1 MKFLKF
7 TLKIALF
14 CAFTFVLFLILDA
27 LYPLNLDML
36 NKQKSR
42 ILYDRN
48 GEILNMQISDDQI
61 WRFYASA
68 DEIPP
73 RLKQSAIYFEDRYFY
88 YHFGVNPASILRAA
102 TYNFTQNF
110 TKKSEGNVERVGAST
125 ITMQVA
131 RMMRPKQRSY
141 KNKIIEIFNAFQLE
155 WHFSKDEILG
165 MYFNLAPYGGN
176 IEGVKTA
183 AYFYFKKDL
192 RELSNAQIALL
203 SVIPKNPNKNR
214 LDRRSNINALKNRL
228 ISQLR
233 EGGVISQ
240 SEYERALA
248 EPFSP
253 RRYAAPN
260 YAPHY
265 ALLAFNNFANAR
277 NLRGFAHANS
287 AQDAALCSSDA
298 LSTGCEGGA
307 DLNLSSPAASSKS
320 RLQADLTLNKGS
332 GGTAKLNVPQH
343 EKDGA
348 RAGLNFTEPAELNSC
363 SQALNSN
370 SQADQSQS
378 DAADLSARLRAR
390 SGGEQ
395 ARINAKVSG
404 DLNFNSQASIS
415 FCSKTSL
422 DLAGLNSRSKVEP
435 GSSLQT
441 GSNFAPKS
449 HFENFKILDLGA
461 QAGQAS
467 SSVAPKERAAQDE
480 DARGEEQG
488 VSNKNLQNKPRKEQD
503 AQSVYP
509 SARLGAAS
517 PPSNLSADANLD
529 KKWGVASASHAPQNP
544 QTKASSSERPSVNFS
559 AQTNSSSSAKMQTD
573 SAASAELQ
581 ANSDPNAKVP
591 QNFALAAQAQIN
603 SNPKAKTQEN
613 FKNFKALAQ
622 SKEQTAR
629 AQELARLSE
638 GKIYS
643 NLDLKTQIALENF
656 LKDEILELRSK
667 GVRNGA
673 AVLIDNESMS
683 VIAYVGSHDFSG
695 REGQNDGVRSQK
707 NVGSTLKPFIYAKA
721 LEHGLITPS
730 KKLIDAPIIFAG
742 YVPRNY
748 NQGFMGA
755 VSATDALSLS
765 LNIPAVKLNLMLEGD
780 GLYEMLSNVHLA
792 EFSKDYYGAG
802 IALGSISMSLMD
814 LARLYSAFANGG
826 KLRKLEIAGAKTG
839 DEMQILTPQSVY
851 IVTQM
856 LRNAPRSYLGSVW
869 QNTLNAPPLMFK
881 TGTTADARDLYTVAL
896 TPKFTLGVWLGNFD
910 GSKTKDIS
918 GGVSAAKVA
927 FNMFAFL
934 DKSAMLGETEFAR
947 PHGVSLQSVCADAYR
962 EESCAQ
968 SANDL
973 TIEGVELNEECEI
986 YGTNE
991 LFYLLKHGLI
1001 DPQKARTGR
1010 CATKFAAVKPT
1021 LNDINAKTYETGS
1034 GGTLRLKVQCT
1045 AVFGRNV
1052 YLKISG
1058 GNEEFIALSLL
1069 TSKSASPGRAAERG
1083 FKISNLAALNS
1094 FVLNFAPQNFDVGI
1108 ERNGTSARHLALQ
1121 NFNPSGEQIGASKT
1135 NIARFYFQN
1144 FSAGGGR
1151 FAANKTG
1158 VLDLINFDACGRRI
1172 EASKTDALGSCFQN
1186 FDAAGG
1192 LRMRASGAQIG
1203 KGSAGPLRYAM
1214 QILNP
1219 SGSRMRSYGMGA
1231 ARFCSQNF
1239 NGRGVAADAVNF
1251 TLGAANYILD
1261 AKNFAPCGANFT
1273 PPPSGVVRTKNGA
1286 VRINTNDTARTAAT
1300 LAQIGQIENT
1310 SRIMD
1315 DAAQTKTDAAR
1326 TESDAAPIK
1335 AGALQTESTAAQIQT
1350 DTSKSEG
1357 GTVQV
1362 RTGEYFV
1369 RANDEPFALSLGAGE
1384 YEIGCL
1390 DENANF
1396 IKANFVVNQRK

>member
-14 CAFTFVLFLILDA
+14 CAFAFTLFLILDA

-61 WRFYASA
+61 WRFYAAA

-228 ISQLR
+228 ISRLR

-260 YAPHY
+260 YASHY
-265 ALLAFNNFANAR
+265 ALLAFSNYKMQNFTAKDYVNFTQNFDSNGAP
-277 NLRGFAHANS
+277 GGVAGQAGSS
-287 AQDAALCSSDA
+287 AYRTAAAAESNFSDAAGAETNFTAAARGRPNLSSAANTQAGVDLKEINPKEADFKTDA
-298 LSTGCEGGA
+298 PES
-307 DLNLSSPAASSKS
+307 LNLSERTSLNLNEHEGVESQAGAKPNESKS
-320 RLQADLTLNKGS
+320 VK
-332 GGTAKLNVPQH
+332 
-343 EKDGA
+343 
-348 RAGLNFTEPAELNSC
+348 
-363 SQALNSN
+363 
-370 SQADQSQS
+370 
-378 DAADLSARLRAR
+378 
-390 SGGEQ
+390 
-395 ARINAKVSG
+395 
-404 DLNFNSQASIS
+404 
-415 FCSKTSL
+415 
-422 DLAGLNSRSKVEP
+422 
-435 GSSLQT
+435 
-441 GSNFAPKS
+441 
-449 HFENFKILDLGA
+449 
-461 QAGQAS
+461 
-467 SSVAPKERAAQDE
+467 PKERE
-480 DARGEEQG
+480 G
-488 VSNKNLQNKPRKEQD
+488 
-503 AQSVYP
+503 
-509 SARLGAAS
+509 
-517 PPSNLSADANLD
+517 ANLD
-529 KKWGVASASHAPQNP
+529 KRRDFIDAAHPSQNTQNLNLNEQRGAERLPQNFSADTNSNKSQTEYSLQNPNADINLNKRQNAIGAAHPHQDP
-544 QTKASSSERPSVNFS
+544 QNQQNLNLNSRQDTAHSPQNFQADANSGERSHVNSS
-559 AQTNSSSSAKMQTD
+559 AQTNSISDVSMQTDFASSNANAQTDSTSDAKMQTA
-573 SAASAELQ
+573 SAASAESQ
-581 ANSDPNAKVP
+581 ANSAPNAKVP

-603 SNPKAKTQEN
+603 SYPNAKTQEN
-613 FKNFKALAQ
+613 FRNFKGGAQ
-622 SKEQTAR
+622 PQEQTAL

-643 NLDLKTQIALENF
+643 SLDLKTQIALEGF
-656 LKDEILELRSK
+656 LKSEILSLRDK

-683 VIAYVGSHDFSG
+683 VIAYVGSHDFSAN
-695 REGQNDGVRSQK
+695 EGQNDGVRSQK

-730 KKLIDAPIIFAG
+730 KKLIDAPITFAG

-748 NQGFMGA
+748 NQGFLGA
-755 VSATDALSLS
+755 ISATDALSLS
-765 LNIPAVKLNLMLEGD
+765 LNIPAVKLNLMLGDD

-802 IALGSISMSLMD
+802 IALGSISMSLID

-826 KLRKLEIAGAKTG
+826 KLQKLEIAGAKIG
-839 DEMQILTPQSVY
+839 DDAKILTPQSAY

-881 TGTTADARDLYTVAL
+881 TGTSADARDLYTVAL

-910 GSKTKDIS
+910 GSKTRDLS

-934 DKSAMLGETEFAR
+934 DKSGMLGEAEFAR
-947 PHGVSLQSVCADAYR
+947 PAGVSLRRVCTDAYR
-962 EESCAQ
+962 EKECAQ
-968 SANDL
+968 SAEDL
-973 TIEGVELNEECEI
+973 TIDGVEPNEECEI
-986 YGTNE
+986 YGTSE
-991 LFYLLKHGLI
+991 LFYLLKHGLV
-1001 DPQKARTGR
+1001 DPQKVRAGR
-1010 CATKFAAVKPT
+1010 CAAKFAAVKPV
-1021 LNDINAKTYETGS
+1021 LNDINAKTYETGED
-1034 GGTLRLKVQCT
+1034 GFLRLKVQCT
-1045 AVFGRNV
+1045 AVFGERV
-1052 YLKISG
+1052 YIRLSG
-1058 GNEEFIALSLL
+1058 GSREFIALNSIAFAGENSTYLDFEHSSTAQQDNL
-1069 TSKSASPGRAAERG
+1069 KQNFAEQNSAVQNSMLQNSASQNLKSQNLTKQNSVEWNFIAENPATQ
-1083 FKISNLAALNS
+1083 NLASQNS
-1094 FVLNFAPQNFDVGI
+1094 TEQNSTEQNSEVQNF
-1108 ERNGTSARHLALQ
+1108 T
-1121 NFNPSGEQIGASKT
+1121 
-1135 NIARFYFQN
+1135 
-1144 FSAGGGR
+1144 
-1151 FAANKTG
+1151 
-1158 VLDLINFDACGRRI
+1158 
-1172 EASKTDALGSCFQN
+1172 
-1186 FDAAGG
+1186 
-1192 LRMRASGAQIG
+1192 
-1203 KGSAGPLRYAM
+1203 
-1214 QILNP
+1214 
-1219 SGSRMRSYGMGA
+1219 
-1231 ARFCSQNF
+1231 
-1239 NGRGVAADAVNF
+1239 
-1251 TLGAANYILD
+1251 
-1261 AKNFAPCGANFT
+1261 AKNFADQNSSRQNFT
-1273 PPPSGVVRTKNGA
+1273 ALDFTTQS
-1286 VRINTNDTARTAAT
+1286 
-1300 LAQIGQIENT
+1300 LAPAN
-1310 SRIMD
+1310 
-1315 DAAQTKTDAAR
+1315 
-1326 TESDAAPIK
+1326 
-1335 AGALQTESTAAQIQT
+1335 
-1350 DTSKSEG
+1350 SK
-1357 GTVQV
+1357 VK
-1362 RTGEYFV
+1362 TGEYFA
-1369 RANDEPFALSLGAGE
+1369 RTNGEAFTLSLGAGDFE
-1384 YEIGCL
+1384 LGCL

-1396 IKANFVVNQRK
+1396 AKANFRVNERK

>member
-14 CAFTFVLFLILDA
+14 CAFAFALFLILDA

-176 IEGVKTA
+176 IEGIKTA

-233 EGGVISQ
+233 DGGVISQ

-265 ALLAFNNFANAR
+265 ALLAFNNYKMQNF
-277 NLRGFAHANS
+277 
-287 AQDAALCSSDA
+287 
-298 LSTGCEGGA
+298 
-307 DLNLSSPAASSKS
+307 
-320 RLQADLTLNKGS
+320 
-332 GGTAKLNVPQH
+332 TAK
-343 EKDGA
+343 DDA
-348 RAGLNFTEPAELNSC
+348 NFTQNL
-363 SQALNSN
+363 
-370 SQADQSQS
+370 
-378 DAADLSARLRAR
+378 
-390 SGGEQ
+390 EQ
-395 ARINAKVSG
+395 DGV
-404 DLNFNSQASIS
+404 
-415 FCSKTSL
+415 
-422 DLAGLNSRSKVEP
+422 P
-435 GSSLQT
+435 GAT
-441 GSNFAPKS
+441 T
-449 HFENFKILDLGA
+449 
-461 QAGQAS
+461 GQAS
-467 SSVAPKERAAQDE
+467 SAARRAAAAELNFSDAAGAESNFTVAAKVGANLSSAANAQARADLKEMNSKEADFKTNAPKSLNLGGTSLNLNERE
-480 DARGEEQG
+480 G
-488 VSNKNLQNKPRKEQD
+488 VESHTGAKPNEPKNVKPNERE
-503 AQSVYP
+503 
-509 SARLGAAS
+509 G
-517 PPSNLSADANLD
+517 ANLD
-529 KKWGVASASHAPQNP
+529 ERQDLINAARPSQNTQSLNLNEQRATAYSPQNP
-544 QTKASSSERPSVNFS
+544 QADIDSGKGQTEYSPQNPNAGINLNKQQNASGAAHPHQEPQNSQKLNLNDRQDNAHLPQNPQADANSSERSSVNFDPQTNSTSGARAQADFASSDAS
-559 AQTNSSSSAKMQTD
+559 AQTDSTSDAKMQTD
-573 SAASAELQ
+573 SAASAESR
-581 ANSDPNAKVP
+581 ANSAPNAKVS

-603 SNPKAKTQEN
+603 SDLNAKTQEN
-613 FKNFKALAQ
+613 SAGSEASAQ
-622 SKEQTAR
+622 PKEQTAR

-643 NLDLKTQIALENF
+643 SLDLKTQIALEGF
-656 LKDEILELRSK
+656 LKSEILSLRDK

-673 AVLIDNESMS
+673 AVLIDNESMR
-683 VIAYVGSHDFSG
+683 VIAYVGSHDFSAN
-695 REGQNDGVRSQK
+695 EGQNDGVRSQK

-721 LEHGLITPS
+721 LQHGLITPS

-748 NQGFMGA
+748 NQSFMGA

-765 LNIPAVKLNLMLEGD
+765 LNIPAVKLNLMLGDD
-780 GLYEMLSNVHLA
+780 GLYEMLGGVHLA

-814 LARLYSAFANGG
+814 LTRLYSAFANGG
-826 KLRKLEIAGAKTG
+826 KLRKLEIAGAKIG
-839 DEMQILTPQSVY
+839 DDAKILTPQSAY

-881 TGTTADARDLYTVAL
+881 TGTSADARDLYTVAL

-910 GSKTKDIS
+910 GSKTRDLS

-934 DKSAMLGETEFAR
+934 DKSGMLGEAEFAR
-947 PHGVSLQSVCADAYR
+947 PAGVSFRRVCTDAYR
-962 EESCAQ
+962 EKECAQ
-968 SANDL
+968 SAEDL
-973 TIEGVELNEECEI
+973 TIDGVEPNEECEI
-986 YGTNE
+986 YGTSE
-991 LFYLLKHGLI
+991 LFYLLKHGLV
-1001 DPQKARTGR
+1001 DPQKVRAGR
-1010 CATKFAAVKPT
+1010 CAAKFATVKPV
-1021 LNDINAKTYETGS
+1021 LNDINAKTYETGED
-1034 GGTLRLKVQCT
+1034 GTLRLKVQCT
-1045 AVFGRNV
+1045 AVFGERV
-1052 YLKISG
+1052 YIRLNG
-1058 GNEEFIALSLL
+1058 GSREFIVLNSTAF
-1069 TSKSASPGRAAERG
+1069 TGENSADLDYKHSSTAQQDNLKQNFTEQNSTAQNSMRQ
-1083 FKISNLAALNS
+1083 NLASQNLKSQNLTKQNS
-1094 FVLNFAPQNFDVGI
+1094 AGWNFIAKNPATRNLASQNSI
-1108 ERNGTSARHLALQ
+1108 LQ
-1121 NFNPSGEQIGASKT
+1121 NSTEQNS
-1135 NIARFYFQN
+1135 
-1144 FSAGGGR
+1144 
-1151 FAANKTG
+1151 
-1158 VLDLINFDACGRRI
+1158 
-1172 EASKTDALGSCFQN
+1172 EAQD
-1186 FDAAGG
+1186 
-1192 LRMRASGAQIG
+1192 
-1203 KGSAGPLRYAM
+1203 
-1214 QILNP
+1214 
-1219 SGSRMRSYGMGA
+1219 
-1231 ARFCSQNF
+1231 
-1239 NGRGVAADAVNF
+1239 F
-1251 TLGAANYILD
+1251 T
-1261 AKNFAPCGANFT
+1261 AKNFTDQNSSQQNFT
-1273 PPPSGVVRTKNGA
+1273 
-1286 VRINTNDTARTAAT
+1286 ARDFTT
-1300 LAQIGQIENT
+1300 QSLAPAN
-1310 SRIMD
+1310 
-1315 DAAQTKTDAAR
+1315 
-1326 TESDAAPIK
+1326 
-1335 AGALQTESTAAQIQT
+1335 
-1350 DTSKSEG
+1350 SK
-1357 GTVQV
+1357 VK
-1362 RTGEYFV
+1362 TGEYFA
-1369 RANDEPFALSLGAGE
+1369 RTNGEAFTLSLGAGDFE
-1384 YEIGCL
+1384 LGCL

-1396 IKANFVVNQRK
+1396 AKANFRVNERK

>member
-7 TLKIALF
+7 TLKITLF
-14 CAFTFVLFLILDA
+14 CAFAFALFLILDA

-265 ALLAFNNFANAR
+265 ALLAFSNYKMQNFIAKDDANFTQ
-277 NLRGFAHANS
+277 NLK
-287 AQDAALCSSDA
+287 Q
-298 LSTGCEGGA
+298 
-307 DLNLSSPAASSKS
+307 
-320 RLQADLTLNKGS
+320 
-332 GGTAKLNVPQH
+332 GGTP
-343 EKDGA
+343 
-348 RAGLNFTEPAELNSC
+348 
-363 SQALNSN
+363 
-370 SQADQSQS
+370 
-378 DAADLSARLRAR
+378 
-390 SGGEQ
+390 GG
-395 ARINAKVSG
+395 
-404 DLNFNSQASIS
+404 
-415 FCSKTSL
+415 T
-422 DLAGLNSRSKVEP
+422 
-435 GSSLQT
+435 
-441 GSNFAPKS
+441 
-449 HFENFKILDLGA
+449 
-461 QAGQAS
+461 AGQAS
-467 SSVAPKERAAQDE
+467 SAARRAAVE
-480 DARGEEQG
+480 AE
-488 VSNKNLQNKPRKEQD
+488 S
-503 AQSVYP
+503 
-509 SARLGAAS
+509 
-517 PPSNLSADANLD
+517 
-529 KKWGVASASHAPQNP
+529 
-544 QTKASSSERPSVNFS
+544 NFS
-559 AQTNSSSSAKMQTD
+559 D
-573 SAASAELQ
+573 AASAESGFTVATRGEPNLSNAANAQ
-581 ANSDPNAKVP
+581 AGADSKEMNSKEADFKTDVPGSLNLGGRRGLNLNEREGVESQAGAKPNESKSVKPNEREGANLDERRDFIDAAHSPQDTQSLNLNEQRGAARLP
-591 QNFALAAQAQIN
+591 QNFSADTNSNKSQTEYSPQNPNADMNLNKRQNASGAAHPHQDPQNSQDLNLNSRQDTAHSLQNSQADASSGEWSSANFSEQTNSVSDARAQADFASSDASAQTDSTPGAKIQTN
-603 SNPKAKTQEN
+603 SVSDAKSRENSDLNAKTQEN
-613 FKNFKALAQ
+613 SANSKAGAQ
-622 SKEQTAR
+622 PQEQTTR

-643 NLDLKTQIALENF
+643 NLDLKTQIALEGF
-656 LKDEILELRSK
+656 LKSEILSLRDK

-683 VIAYVGSHDFSG
+683 VIAYVGSHDFSAN
-695 REGQNDGVRSQK
+695 EGQNDGVRSQK

-780 GLYEMLSNVHLA
+780 GLYEMLSGVHLA

-814 LARLYSAFANGG
+814 LSRLYSAFANGG
-826 KLRKLEIAGAKTG
+826 KLWKLEIAGAKIG
-839 DEMQILTPQSVY
+839 DDAKILTPQSAY

-881 TGTTADARDLYTVAL
+881 TGTSADARDLYTVAL

-910 GSKTKDIS
+910 GSKTRDLS

-934 DKSAMLGETEFAR
+934 DKSGMLGEAEFAR
-947 PHGVSLQSVCADAYR
+947 PAGVSFRRVCTDAYR
-962 EESCAQ
+962 EKECAQ
-968 SANDL
+968 SAEDL
-973 TIEGVELNEECEI
+973 TIDGVEPNEECEI
-986 YGTNE
+986 YGTSE
-991 LFYLLKHGLI
+991 LFYLLKHGLV
-1001 DPQKARTGR
+1001 DPQKVRAGR
-1010 CATKFAAVKPT
+1010 CAAKFAAVKPV
-1021 LNDINAKTYETGS
+1021 LNDINAKTYETGAD
-1034 GGTLRLKVQCT
+1034 GFLRLKVQCT
-1045 AVFGRNV
+1045 AVFGERV
-1052 YLKISG
+1052 YIRLSG
-1058 GNEEFIALSLL
+1058 GSREFIALNSTAFTGENSADLDFEHSGAAQQDSL
-1069 TSKSASPGRAAERG
+1069 KQ
-1083 FKISNLAALNS
+1083 NL
-1094 FVLNFAPQNFDVGI
+1094 VQQNFAEQNSTAQNSM
-1108 ERNGTSARHLALQ
+1108 RQNLALQ
-1121 NFNPSGEQIGASKT
+1121 NVKSQNLTKQNSAGWNFITKNPATQNLASQNSILQNST
-1135 NIARFYFQN
+1135 EQN
-1144 FSAGGGR
+1144 FAQQNS
-1151 FAANKTG
+1151 
-1158 VLDLINFDACGRRI
+1158 
-1172 EASKTDALGSCFQN
+1172 EAQD
-1186 FDAAGG
+1186 
-1192 LRMRASGAQIG
+1192 
-1203 KGSAGPLRYAM
+1203 
-1214 QILNP
+1214 
-1219 SGSRMRSYGMGA
+1219 
-1231 ARFCSQNF
+1231 
-1239 NGRGVAADAVNF
+1239 F
-1251 TLGAANYILD
+1251 T
-1261 AKNFAPCGANFT
+1261 AKNFTDQNSSQQNFT
-1273 PPPSGVVRTKNGA
+1273 
-1286 VRINTNDTARTAAT
+1286 ARDFTT
-1300 LAQIGQIENT
+1300 QSLAPAN
-1310 SRIMD
+1310 
-1315 DAAQTKTDAAR
+1315 
-1326 TESDAAPIK
+1326 
-1335 AGALQTESTAAQIQT
+1335 
-1350 DTSKSEG
+1350 SK
-1357 GTVQV
+1357 VK
-1362 RTGEYFV
+1362 TGEYFA
-1369 RANDEPFALSLGAGE
+1369 RTNGEAFTLSLGAGNFE
-1384 YEIGCL
+1384 LGCL

-1396 IKANFVVNQRK
+1396 AKANFRVNERK

>member
-14 CAFTFVLFLILDA
+14 CAFAFALFLILDA

-192 RELSNAQIALL
+192 CELSNAQIALL

-233 EGGVISQ
+233 DGGVISQ

-265 ALLAFNNFANAR
+265 ALLAFSNYKMQNFTAKDDVNFTQNLDLGGASGGAAGQASLTAHRAAAAVESNFSDVASAESSFTALTRAAPNLSGSVIAQAGVDSKEMNSKEADFKTDVPGSLNLGGRTSLNLNECEGVELQAGVKPNEPESVKPNERKGANLDEWRDLINVAHPSQNLNLNEQQGAASLPQNFSADTDSNKSQTEYSPQNPNADMNLNKRQNAIGAAHPHQEPQNSQKLNLNNRQDTAHLPQNLQTDANSGERSRVNFIAQTNSASDVSMQTGSASSNANAQTDSTSDAKMQT
-277 NLRGFAHANS
+277 NSGASAESQANS
-287 AQDAALCSSDA
+287 A
-298 LSTGCEGGA
+298 
-307 DLNLSSPAASSKS
+307 P
-320 RLQADLTLNKGS
+320 
-332 GGTAKLNVPQH
+332 
-343 EKDGA
+343 
-348 RAGLNFTEPAELNSC
+348 
-363 SQALNSN
+363 
-370 SQADQSQS
+370 
-378 DAADLSARLRAR
+378 
-390 SGGEQ
+390 
-395 ARINAKVSG
+395 NAKVS
-404 DLNFNSQASIS
+404 
-415 FCSKTSL
+415 
-422 DLAGLNSRSKVEP
+422 
-435 GSSLQT
+435 
-441 GSNFAPKS
+441 
-449 HFENFKILDLGA
+449 
-461 QAGQAS
+461 
-467 SSVAPKERAAQDE
+467 
-480 DARGEEQG
+480 
-488 VSNKNLQNKPRKEQD
+488 
-503 AQSVYP
+503 
-509 SARLGAAS
+509 
-517 PPSNLSADANLD
+517 
-529 KKWGVASASHAPQNP
+529 
-544 QTKASSSERPSVNFS
+544 
-559 AQTNSSSSAKMQTD
+559 
-573 SAASAELQ
+573 
-581 ANSDPNAKVP
+581 
-591 QNFALAAQAQIN
+591 QNFALAAQVQIN

-613 FKNFKALAQ
+613 FKNFKGGAQ
-622 SKEQTAR
+622 PKEQTAQ

-643 NLDLKTQIALENF
+643 SLDLKIQIALEGF
-656 LKDEILELRSK
+656 LKSEILFLRDK

-683 VIAYVGSHDFSG
+683 VIAYVGSHDFSAN
-695 REGQNDGVRSQK
+695 EGQNDGVRSQK

-721 LEHGLITPS
+721 LQHGLITPS
-730 KKLIDAPIIFAG
+730 KKIIDAPIIFAG

-748 NQGFMGA
+748 NQSFMGA

-814 LARLYSAFANGG
+814 LTRLYSAFANGG
-826 KLRKLEIAGAKTG
+826 KLRKLEIAGVKIGDDAK
-839 DEMQILTPQSVY
+839 ILTPQSAY

-881 TGTTADARDLYTVAL
+881 TGTSADARDLYTVAL

-910 GSKTKDIS
+910 GSKTRDLS

-934 DKSAMLGETEFAR
+934 DKSGMLGEVEFAR
-947 PHGVSLQSVCADAYR
+947 PAGVSLRRVCTDAYR
-962 EESCAQ
+962 EKECAQ
-968 SANDL
+968 SADDL
-973 TIEGVELNEECEI
+973 TIDGVEPNEECEI
-986 YGTNE
+986 YGTSE
-991 LFYLLKHGLI
+991 LFYLLKHGLL
-1001 DPQKARTGR
+1001 DPQKVRAGR
-1010 CATKFAAVKPT
+1010 CAAKFAAVKPV
-1021 LNDINAKTYETGS
+1021 LNDINAKTYETGAD
-1034 GGTLRLKVQCT
+1034 GTLRLKVQCT
-1045 AVFGRNV
+1045 AVFGERV
-1052 YLKISG
+1052 YIRLSSG
-1058 GNEEFIALSLL
+1058 SREFIALNSTAFTGENSADLD
-1069 TSKSASPGRAAERG
+1069 SKHSSTAQQDNLKQNFAEQNSAVQ
-1083 FKISNLAALNS
+1083 NS
-1094 FVLNFAPQNFDVGI
+1094 MRENSAPQNLKSQNLTKQNSVEWNFI
-1108 ERNGTSARHLALQ
+1108 AENPATRNLASQNSILQ
-1121 NFNPSGEQIGASKT
+1121 NSTEQNSEV
-1135 NIARFYFQN
+1135 QN
-1144 FSAGGGR
+1144 F
-1151 FAANKTG
+1151 T
-1158 VLDLINFDACGRRI
+1158 
-1172 EASKTDALGSCFQN
+1172 
-1186 FDAAGG
+1186 
-1192 LRMRASGAQIG
+1192 
-1203 KGSAGPLRYAM
+1203 
-1214 QILNP
+1214 
-1219 SGSRMRSYGMGA
+1219 
-1231 ARFCSQNF
+1231 
-1239 NGRGVAADAVNF
+1239 
-1251 TLGAANYILD
+1251 
-1261 AKNFAPCGANFT
+1261 AKNFTDRNSSQQNFT
-1273 PPPSGVVRTKNGA
+1273 ALDFTTQS
-1286 VRINTNDTARTAAT
+1286 
-1300 LAQIGQIENT
+1300 LAPAN
-1310 SRIMD
+1310 
-1315 DAAQTKTDAAR
+1315 
-1326 TESDAAPIK
+1326 
-1335 AGALQTESTAAQIQT
+1335 
-1350 DTSKSEG
+1350 SK
-1357 GTVQV
+1357 VK
-1362 RTGEYFV
+1362 TGEYFA
-1369 RANDEPFALSLGAGE
+1369 RTNGEAFTLSLGAGDFE
-1384 YEIGCL
+1384 LGCL

-1396 IKANFVVNQRK
+1396 AKANFRVNERK

>member
-14 CAFTFVLFLILDA
+14 CAFAFALFLILDA

-240 SEYERALA
+240 SEYERAIA

-265 ALLAFNNFANAR
+265 ALLAFSNYKMQNFTDKDDANFTQ
-277 NLRGFAHANS
+277 NFDSN
-287 AQDAALCSSDA
+287 C
-298 LSTGCEGGA
+298 T
-307 DLNLSSPAASSKS
+307 P
-320 RLQADLTLNKGS
+320 
-332 GGTAKLNVPQH
+332 GGTV
-343 EKDGA
+343 
-348 RAGLNFTEPAELNSC
+348 R
-363 SQALNSN
+363 
-370 SQADQSQS
+370 
-378 DAADLSARLRAR
+378 
-390 SGGEQ
+390 
-395 ARINAKVSG
+395 
-404 DLNFNSQASIS
+404 
-415 FCSKTSL
+415 
-422 DLAGLNSRSKVEP
+422 
-435 GSSLQT
+435 
-441 GSNFAPKS
+441 
-449 HFENFKILDLGA
+449 
-461 QAGQAS
+461 QAS
-467 SSVAPKERAAQDE
+467 SSTHRAAAAELNFSDAAGAETNFTAAAKVGANLSSAANAQAGVDLKEMNPKEADFKTNAPKSLNLGGTSLNLNEREVAKSQA
-480 DARGEEQG
+480 DA
-488 VSNKNLQNKPRKEQD
+488 KPNE
-503 AQSVYP
+503 SE
-509 SARLGAAS
+509 SAVKPNGGKS
-517 PPSNLSADANLD
+517 ANLD
-529 KKWGVASASHAPQNP
+529 ERRDFIDAAHPSQNSQSLNLNERQDAARSPQNFSADTNSNKSQTEYLPQNP
-544 QTKASSSERPSVNFS
+544 SADINLNKRQNVVGTAHPHQNSQNPQNLNLNDRQDTAHPPQDPQAYANSSGRSSANFS
-559 AQTNSSSSAKMQTD
+559 AQTNSVSDASAQTDFASSDANAQTD
-573 SAASAELQ
+573 STPGAKIQISSVSGAKLQ
-581 ANSDPNAKVP
+581 ANSDPNT
-591 QNFALAAQAQIN
+591 
-603 SNPKAKTQEN
+603 KTQEN
-613 FKNFKALAQ
+613 SANSKGGAQ
-622 SKEQTAR
+622 PKEQTAR

-643 NLDLKTQIALENF
+643 SLDLKTQIALEGF
-656 LKDEILELRSK
+656 LKSEILSLRDK

-683 VIAYVGSHDFSG
+683 VIAYVGSHDFSAN
-695 REGQNDGVRSQK
+695 EGQNDGVRSQK

-721 LEHGLITPS
+721 LQHGLITPS
-730 KKLIDAPIIFAG
+730 KKLIDAPITFAG

-748 NQGFMGA
+748 NQGFLGA

-802 IALGSISMSLMD
+802 IALGSISISLMD
-814 LARLYSAFANGG
+814 LAHLYSAFANGG
-826 KLRKLEIAGAKTG
+826 KLRKLEIAGVKIGDDAK
-839 DEMQILTPQSVY
+839 ILTPQSAY

-881 TGTTADARDLYTVAL
+881 TGTSADARDLYTVAL

-910 GSKTKDIS
+910 GSKTRDLS

-934 DKSAMLGETEFAR
+934 DKSGMLGEVEFAR
-947 PHGVSLQSVCADAYR
+947 PAGVSLRRVCTDAYR
-962 EESCAQ
+962 EKECAQ
-968 SANDL
+968 SADDL
-973 TIEGVELNEECEI
+973 TIDGVEPNEECEI
-986 YGTNE
+986 YGTSE
-991 LFYLLKHGLI
+991 LFYLLKHGLL
-1001 DPQKARTGR
+1001 DPQKVRAGR
-1010 CATKFAAVKPT
+1010 CATKFAAVKPV
-1021 LNDINAKTYETGS
+1021 LNDINAKTYETGAD
-1034 GGTLRLKVQCT
+1034 GFLRLKVQCT
-1045 AVFGRNV
+1045 AVFGERV
-1052 YLKISG
+1052 YIRLSG
-1058 GNEEFIALSLL
+1058 GSREFIALNSTAFTGENSADLDSKHSSTAQQNNLKQNFAEQNSTAQNSMRQNLVSQNVKSQNL
-1069 TSKSASPGRAAERG
+1069 TKQNSAGLNFIAENPVTR
-1083 FKISNLAALNS
+1083 NLASQNS
-1094 FVLNFAPQNFDVGI
+1094 I
-1108 ERNGTSARHLALQ
+1108 LQ
-1121 NFNPSGEQIGASKT
+1121 NSTEQNS
-1135 NIARFYFQN
+1135 
-1144 FSAGGGR
+1144 
-1151 FAANKTG
+1151 
-1158 VLDLINFDACGRRI
+1158 
-1172 EASKTDALGSCFQN
+1172 EAQD
-1186 FDAAGG
+1186 
-1192 LRMRASGAQIG
+1192 
-1203 KGSAGPLRYAM
+1203 
-1214 QILNP
+1214 
-1219 SGSRMRSYGMGA
+1219 
-1231 ARFCSQNF
+1231 
-1239 NGRGVAADAVNF
+1239 F
-1251 TLGAANYILD
+1251 T
-1261 AKNFAPCGANFT
+1261 AKNFADRNSSQQNFT
-1273 PPPSGVVRTKNGA
+1273 
-1286 VRINTNDTARTAAT
+1286 ARNFTT
-1300 LAQIGQIENT
+1300 QSLAPAN
-1310 SRIMD
+1310 
-1315 DAAQTKTDAAR
+1315 
-1326 TESDAAPIK
+1326 
-1335 AGALQTESTAAQIQT
+1335 
-1350 DTSKSEG
+1350 SK
-1357 GTVQV
+1357 VK
-1362 RTGEYFV
+1362 TGEYFA
-1369 RANDEPFALSLGAGE
+1369 RTNGEAFTLSLGAGDFE
-1384 YEIGCL
+1384 LGCL

-1396 IKANFVVNQRK
+1396 AKANFRVNERK

>member
-14 CAFTFVLFLILDA
+14 CAFAFALFLILDA

-110 TKKSEGNVERVGAST
+110 TKKSESNVERVGAST

-265 ALLAFNNFANAR
+265 ALLAFNNYKMQNFTAKDDVNFTQNLKQGGAPGATAGQVSPSAYRAAAVAESNFSDAASAETNFTTAAKVGTNLSSVANTQAGGDLKEMNPKEADFKTDAPKSL
-277 NLRGFAHANS
+277 NLGGTSLNLNEREGVESQAGVKPNESESAVKPNGGKSANLDERRDFIDAAHPSQNS
-287 AQDAALCSSDA
+287 QSLNLNERQDAARSPQNFSADTNSNKSQTEYSPQNPNADMNLNKRQNAS
-298 LSTGCEGGA
+298 GA
-307 DLNLSSPAASSKS
+307 AHPYQEPQNSQNLNLND
-320 RLQADLTLNKGS
+320 RQD
-332 GGTAKLNVPQH
+332 TAHP
-343 EKDGA
+343 
-348 RAGLNFTEPAELNSC
+348 
-363 SQALNSN
+363 
-370 SQADQSQS
+370 
-378 DAADLSARLRAR
+378 
-390 SGGEQ
+390 
-395 ARINAKVSG
+395 
-404 DLNFNSQASIS
+404 
-415 FCSKTSL
+415 
-422 DLAGLNSRSKVEP
+422 
-435 GSSLQT
+435 
-441 GSNFAPKS
+441 
-449 HFENFKILDLGA
+449 
-461 QAGQAS
+461 
-467 SSVAPKERAAQDE
+467 
-480 DARGEEQG
+480 
-488 VSNKNLQNKPRKEQD
+488 
-503 AQSVYP
+503 
-509 SARLGAAS
+509 
-517 PPSNLSADANLD
+517 
-529 KKWGVASASHAPQNP
+529 PQNP
-544 QTKASSSERPSVNFS
+544 QADANSSERSSANFS
-559 AQTNSSSSAKMQTD
+559 AQTNSVSDASTQADFALDAKMQTA
-573 SAASAELQ
+573 SAASAESR
-581 ANSDPNAKVP
+581 ANPAPNVKVP
-591 QNFALAAQAQIN
+591 QNLALAAQAQIN
-603 SNPKAKTQEN
+603 SDPNAKTQGN
-613 FKNFKALAQ
+613 SANSKGGVQ
-622 SKEQTAR
+622 PKEQTVR
-629 AQELARLSE
+629 AQEFARLSE

-643 NLDLKTQIALENF
+643 SLDLKTQIALEGF
-656 LKDEILELRSK
+656 LKSEILSLRDK

-673 AVLIDNESMS
+673 AVLVDNESMS
-683 VIAYVGSHDFSG
+683 VIAYVGSHDFSAN
-695 REGQNDGVRSQK
+695 EGQNDGVRSQK

-748 NQGFMGA
+748 NQGFLGA

-765 LNIPAVKLNLMLEGD
+765 LNIPAVKLNLMLGDD

-826 KLRKLEIAGAKTG
+826 KLRKLEIAGAKIG
-839 DEMQILTPQSVY
+839 DDAKILTPQSAY

-881 TGTTADARDLYTVAL
+881 TGTSADARDLYTVAL

-910 GSKTKDIS
+910 GSKTRDLS

-934 DKSAMLGETEFAR
+934 DKSSMLGEAEFAR
-947 PHGVSLQSVCADAYR
+947 PAGVSFRRVCTDAYR
-962 EESCAQ
+962 EKECAQ
-968 SANDL
+968 SAEDL
-973 TIEGVELNEECEI
+973 TIDGVEPNEECEI
-986 YGTNE
+986 YGTSE
-991 LFYLLKHGLI
+991 LFYLLKHGLV
-1001 DPQKARTGR
+1001 DPQKVRAGR
-1010 CATKFAAVKPT
+1010 CAAKFAAVKPV
-1021 LNDINAKTYETGS
+1021 LNDINAKTYETGAD
-1034 GGTLRLKVQCT
+1034 GTLRLKIQCT
-1045 AVFGRNV
+1045 AVFGERV
-1052 YLKISG
+1052 YIRLSG
-1058 GNEEFIALSLL
+1058 GSREFIALNSTAFTRENSTDLDSKHSSAAQQDNLKQNL
-1069 TSKSASPGRAAERG
+1069 TQQ
-1083 FKISNLAALNS
+1083 
-1094 FVLNFAPQNFDVGI
+1094 NFAEQN
-1108 ERNGTSARHLALQ
+1108 SAVQNSMRQNLALQ
-1121 NFNPSGEQIGASKT
+1121 NLKSQNLTKQNSVEWNFITKNPVTRNLASQNSILQNSTEQNSEA
-1135 NIARFYFQN
+1135 QN
-1144 FSAGGGR
+1144 F
-1151 FAANKTG
+1151 T
-1158 VLDLINFDACGRRI
+1158 
-1172 EASKTDALGSCFQN
+1172 
-1186 FDAAGG
+1186 
-1192 LRMRASGAQIG
+1192 
-1203 KGSAGPLRYAM
+1203 
-1214 QILNP
+1214 
-1219 SGSRMRSYGMGA
+1219 
-1231 ARFCSQNF
+1231 
-1239 NGRGVAADAVNF
+1239 
-1251 TLGAANYILD
+1251 
-1261 AKNFAPCGANFT
+1261 AKNFTDQNSSQQNFT
-1273 PPPSGVVRTKNGA
+1273 ALDFTTQS
-1286 VRINTNDTARTAAT
+1286 
-1300 LAQIGQIENT
+1300 LAPAN
-1310 SRIMD
+1310 
-1315 DAAQTKTDAAR
+1315 
-1326 TESDAAPIK
+1326 
-1335 AGALQTESTAAQIQT
+1335 
-1350 DTSKSEG
+1350 SK
-1357 GTVQV
+1357 VK
-1362 RTGEYFV
+1362 TGEYFA
-1369 RANDEPFALSLGAGE
+1369 RTNGEAFTLNLGAGDFE
-1384 YEIGCL
+1384 LGCL

-1396 IKANFVVNQRK
+1396 AKANFRVNERK

>member
-7 TLKIALF
+7 MLKIALF
-14 CAFTFVLFLILDA
+14 CAFAFALFLILDA
-27 LYPLNLDML
+27 LHPLNLDML

-61 WRFYASA
+61 WRFYAAA

-265 ALLAFNNFANAR
+265 ALLAFSNYKMQNF
-277 NLRGFAHANS
+277 
-287 AQDAALCSSDA
+287 
-298 LSTGCEGGA
+298 
-307 DLNLSSPAASSKS
+307 
-320 RLQADLTLNKGS
+320 
-332 GGTAKLNVPQH
+332 TAKDDV
-343 EKDGA
+343 
-348 RAGLNFTEPAELNSC
+348 NFTQN
-363 SQALNSN
+363 
-370 SQADQSQS
+370 
-378 DAADLSARLRAR
+378 
-390 SGGEQ
+390 
-395 ARINAKVSG
+395 
-404 DLNFNSQASIS
+404 
-415 FCSKTSL
+415 
-422 DLAGLNSRSKVEP
+422 
-435 GSSLQT
+435 
-441 GSNFAPKS
+441 
-449 HFENFKILDLGA
+449 LDLGGA
-461 QAGQAS
+461 SGGAAGQAS
-467 SSVAPKERAAQDE
+467 LTAHRAAAAVESNFSDAAGAESNFTAATKVGANLSSAANTQARADLKEMNSKEADSKTNAPK
-480 DARGEEQG
+480 
-488 VSNKNLQNKPRKEQD
+488 SL
-503 AQSVYP
+503 
-509 SARLGAAS
+509 
-517 PPSNLSADANLD
+517 NLSERTSLNLNEREVAESQAGTKPNESKSVKQNEREGANLD
-529 KKWGVASASHAPQNP
+529 ERQDLINAAHPSQNTQSLNLNEQRGAAYSPQNP
-544 QTKASSSERPSVNFS
+544 QADIDSGKGQTEYSPQNPNAGINLNKQQNASGAAHPHQEPQNSQKLNLNDRQDNAHLPQNPQADANSSERSSVNFDPQTNSTSGARAQADFASSDAS
-559 AQTNSSSSAKMQTD
+559 AQTDSTSDAKMQTD
-573 SAASAELQ
+573 SAASAESR
-581 ANSDPNAKVP
+581 ANSAPNAKVS

-603 SNPKAKTQEN
+603 SDLNAKTQEN
-613 FKNFKALAQ
+613 SAGSEASAQ
-622 SKEQTAR
+622 PKEQTAR

-643 NLDLKTQIALENF
+643 SLDLKTQIALEGF
-656 LKDEILELRSK
+656 LKSEILSLRDK

-673 AVLIDNESMS
+673 AVLIDNESMR
-683 VIAYVGSHDFSG
+683 VIAYVGSHDFSAN
-695 REGQNDGVRSQK
+695 EGQNDGVRSQK

-721 LEHGLITPS
+721 LQHGLITPS

-748 NQGFMGA
+748 NQSFMGA

-765 LNIPAVKLNLMLEGD
+765 LNIPAVKLNLMLGDD
-780 GLYEMLSNVHLA
+780 GLYEMLGGVHLA

-826 KLRKLEIAGAKTG
+826 KLRKLEIAGAKIG
-839 DEMQILTPQSVY
+839 DDTKILTPQSAY

-881 TGTTADARDLYTVAL
+881 TGTSADARDLYTVAL

-910 GSKTKDIS
+910 GSKTRDLS

-934 DKSAMLGETEFAR
+934 DKSGMLGEAEFAR
-947 PHGVSLQSVCADAYR
+947 PAGVSFRRVCTDAYR
-962 EESCAQ
+962 EKECAQ
-968 SANDL
+968 SAEDL
-973 TIEGVELNEECEI
+973 TIDGVEPNEECEI
-986 YGTNE
+986 YGTSE
-991 LFYLLKHGLI
+991 LFYLLKHGLV
-1001 DPQKARTGR
+1001 DPQKVRAGR
-1010 CATKFAAVKPT
+1010 CAAKFATVKPV
-1021 LNDINAKTYETGS
+1021 LNDINAKTYETGED
-1034 GGTLRLKVQCT
+1034 GTLRLKVQCT
-1045 AVFGRNV
+1045 AVFGERV
-1052 YLKISG
+1052 YIRLNG
-1058 GNEEFIALSLL
+1058 GSREFIVLNSTAF
-1069 TSKSASPGRAAERG
+1069 TGENSADLDYKHSSTAQQDNLKQNFTEQNSTAQNSMRQ
-1083 FKISNLAALNS
+1083 NLASQNLKSQNLTKQNS
-1094 FVLNFAPQNFDVGI
+1094 AGWNFIAKNPATRNLASQNSI
-1108 ERNGTSARHLALQ
+1108 LQ
-1121 NFNPSGEQIGASKT
+1121 NSTEQNS
-1135 NIARFYFQN
+1135 
-1144 FSAGGGR
+1144 
-1151 FAANKTG
+1151 
-1158 VLDLINFDACGRRI
+1158 
-1172 EASKTDALGSCFQN
+1172 EAQD
-1186 FDAAGG
+1186 
-1192 LRMRASGAQIG
+1192 
-1203 KGSAGPLRYAM
+1203 
-1214 QILNP
+1214 
-1219 SGSRMRSYGMGA
+1219 
-1231 ARFCSQNF
+1231 
-1239 NGRGVAADAVNF
+1239 F
-1251 TLGAANYILD
+1251 T
-1261 AKNFAPCGANFT
+1261 AKNFTDQNSSQQNFT
-1273 PPPSGVVRTKNGA
+1273 
-1286 VRINTNDTARTAAT
+1286 ARDFTT
-1300 LAQIGQIENT
+1300 QSLAPAN
-1310 SRIMD
+1310 
-1315 DAAQTKTDAAR
+1315 
-1326 TESDAAPIK
+1326 
-1335 AGALQTESTAAQIQT
+1335 
-1350 DTSKSEG
+1350 SK
-1357 GTVQV
+1357 VK
-1362 RTGEYFV
+1362 TGEYFA
-1369 RANDEPFALSLGAGE
+1369 RTNGEAFTLSLGAGDFE
-1384 YEIGCL
+1384 LGCL

-1396 IKANFVVNQRK
+1396 AKANFRVNERK

>member
-14 CAFTFVLFLILDA
+14 CALAFALFLILDA

-265 ALLAFNNFANAR
+265 ALLAFSNYKMQNFTVKDDVNFTQ
-277 NLRGFAHANS
+277 NLDS
-287 AQDAALCSSDA
+287 
-298 LSTGCEGGA
+298 GGA
-307 DLNLSSPAASSKS
+307 P
-320 RLQADLTLNKGS
+320 S
-332 GGTAKLNVPQH
+332 GA
-343 EKDGA
+343 
-348 RAGLNFTEPAELNSC
+348 
-363 SQALNSN
+363 
-370 SQADQSQS
+370 
-378 DAADLSARLRAR
+378 
-390 SGGEQ
+390 
-395 ARINAKVSG
+395 
-404 DLNFNSQASIS
+404 
-415 FCSKTSL
+415 
-422 DLAGLNSRSKVEP
+422 
-435 GSSLQT
+435 
-441 GSNFAPKS
+441 
-449 HFENFKILDLGA
+449 
-461 QAGQAS
+461 AGQAS
-467 SSVAPKERAAQDE
+467 STAYRAAAVAESNFSDAASAESSFTAATRGEPNLLNAANAQAGADSKEADYKTETTESLNLNERTSLNLNERE
-480 DARGEEQG
+480 DAESQTG
-488 VSNKNLQNKPRKEQD
+488 VKPNEPKSAKSNERKSANLDERRDFIDAAHPSQNS
-503 AQSVYP
+503 QSLNLNGQRATAYSPQNFSADTDSDKGQTEYSPQNP
-509 SARLGAAS
+509 SADINLNKRQNVVGTAH
-517 PPSNLSADANLD
+517 PPQDPQADAN
-529 KKWGVASASHAPQNP
+529 
-544 QTKASSSERPSVNFS
+544 SSERPSVNFS
-559 AQTNSSSSAKMQTD
+559 AQTNSVSDASAQTDFASSDANAQTD
-573 SAASAELQ
+573 STSGAKIQTNSVSGAKSQ
-581 ANSDPNAKVP
+581 ANSDPNANT
-591 QNFALAAQAQIN
+591 QGN
-603 SNPKAKTQEN
+603 SANSKAG
-613 FKNFKALAQ
+613 AQ

-629 AQELARLSE
+629 EQELARLNE

-643 NLDLKTQIALENF
+643 SLDLKTQIALEGF
-656 LKDEILELRSK
+656 LKSEILSLRDK

-673 AVLIDNESMS
+673 VVLIDNESMS
-683 VIAYVGSHDFSG
+683 VIAYVGSHDFSAN
-695 REGQNDGVRSQK
+695 EGQNDGVRSQK

-730 KKLIDAPIIFAG
+730 KKLIDAPITFAG

-748 NQGFMGA
+748 NQGFLGA

-802 IALGSISMSLMD
+802 IALGSISISLMD

-826 KLRKLEIAGAKTG
+826 KLRRLEIAGAKIG
-839 DEMQILTPQSVY
+839 DDAKILTPQSAY

-881 TGTTADARDLYTVAL
+881 TGTSADARDLYTVAL

-910 GSKTKDIS
+910 GSKTRDLS

-934 DKSAMLGETEFAR
+934 DKSGMLGEAEFAR
-947 PHGVSLQSVCADAYR
+947 PAGVSFRRVCTDAYR
-962 EESCAQ
+962 EKECAQ
-968 SANDL
+968 SAEDL
-973 TIEGVELNEECEI
+973 TIDGVEPNEECEI
-986 YGTNE
+986 YGTSE
-991 LFYLLKHGLI
+991 LFYLLKHGLV
-1001 DPQKARTGR
+1001 DPQKVRAGR
-1010 CATKFAAVKPT
+1010 CAAKFAAVKPV

-1034 GGTLRLKVQCT
+1034 DGTLRLKVQCT
-1045 AVFGRNV
+1045 AVFGERV
-1052 YLKISG
+1052 YIRLSG
-1058 GNEEFIALSLL
+1058 GSREFIALNSIAFAGEN
-1069 TSKSASPGRAAERG
+1069 SADLDFEHSSTAQQDNLKQNFAEQ
-1083 FKISNLAALNS
+1083 NS
-1094 FVLNFAPQNFDVGI
+1094 TAQNSMRENSAPQNLKPQNLTKQNSVEWNFVA
-1108 ERNGTSARHLALQ
+1108 ENPTTRNLASQNSILQ
-1121 NFNPSGEQIGASKT
+1121 NFTEQNS
-1135 NIARFYFQN
+1135 
-1144 FSAGGGR
+1144 
-1151 FAANKTG
+1151 
-1158 VLDLINFDACGRRI
+1158 
-1172 EASKTDALGSCFQN
+1172 EAQD
-1186 FDAAGG
+1186 
-1192 LRMRASGAQIG
+1192 
-1203 KGSAGPLRYAM
+1203 
-1214 QILNP
+1214 
-1219 SGSRMRSYGMGA
+1219 
-1231 ARFCSQNF
+1231 
-1239 NGRGVAADAVNF
+1239 F
-1251 TLGAANYILD
+1251 T
-1261 AKNFAPCGANFT
+1261 AKNFTDQNSSQQNFT
-1273 PPPSGVVRTKNGA
+1273 
-1286 VRINTNDTARTAAT
+1286 ARDFTT
-1300 LAQIGQIENT
+1300 QSLAPAN
-1310 SRIMD
+1310 
-1315 DAAQTKTDAAR
+1315 
-1326 TESDAAPIK
+1326 
-1335 AGALQTESTAAQIQT
+1335 
-1350 DTSKSEG
+1350 SK
-1357 GTVQV
+1357 VK
-1362 RTGEYFV
+1362 TGEYFA
-1369 RANDEPFALSLGAGE
+1369 RTNGEAFTLNLGAGDFE
-1384 YEIGCL
+1384 LGCL

-1396 IKANFVVNQRK
+1396 AKANFRVNERK

>member
-1 MKFLKF
+1 MKILKF

-14 CAFTFVLFLILDA
+14 CAFAFALFLILDA

-61 WRFYASA
+61 WRFYAAA

-265 ALLAFNNFANAR
+265 ALLAFSNYKMQNFTAKDDVNFTQ
-277 NLRGFAHANS
+277 NLEQGGAPGGAAGQAGSSAHGAAAAELNFS
-287 AQDAALCSSDA
+287 DAA
-298 LSTGCEGGA
+298 GA
-307 DLNLSSPAASSKS
+307 ESNFTVVAKVGANLSSAANA
-320 RLQADLTLNKGS
+320 QAGVDLKEMNPK
-332 GGTAKLNVPQH
+332 
-343 EKDGA
+343 E
-348 RAGLNFTEPAELNSC
+348 
-363 SQALNSN
+363 
-370 SQADQSQS
+370 AD
-378 DAADLSARLRAR
+378 
-390 SGGEQ
+390 
-395 ARINAKVSG
+395 
-404 DLNFNSQASIS
+404 F
-415 FCSKTSL
+415 KT
-422 DLAGLNSRSKVEP
+422 N
-435 GSSLQT
+435 
-441 GSNFAPKS
+441 APKS
-449 HFENFKILDLGA
+449 LNLGGTSLNLNEREGVES
-461 QAGQAS
+461 QAGAKPNE
-467 SSVAPKERAAQDE
+467 PKNVKPNKREGANLDERRDFIDAAGPSQNTQSLNLNE
-480 DARGEEQG
+480 QRG
-488 VSNKNLQNKPRKEQD
+488 
-503 AQSVYP
+503 A
-509 SARLGAAS
+509 ARLS
-517 PPSNLSADANLD
+517 QNLSADTNSNKSQTEYSPQNSSADMNLNKRQNAIGAAHPHQEPQNSQKLNLNNRQD
-529 KKWGVASASHAPQNP
+529 TARLPQNP
-544 QTKASSSERPSVNFS
+544 QTDASSSERLHVNFI
-559 AQTNSSSSAKMQTD
+559 AQTNSASDVSMQTDFASSNANAQTDSTSDAKMQTA
-573 SAASAELQ
+573 SAASAKSQ
-581 ANSDPNAKVP
+581 ANSAPNAKVSQNFALAARAQINSDPNAKTQENSANSKAGAQP
-591 QNFALAAQAQIN
+591 QEQTAQAQ
-603 SNPKAKTQEN
+603 E
-613 FKNFKALAQ
+613 F
-622 SKEQTAR
+622 
-629 AQELARLSE
+629 ARLSE

-643 NLDLKTQIALENF
+643 SLDLKTQIALENF
-656 LKDEILELRSK
+656 LKDEIFELRSK

-683 VIAYVGSHDFSG
+683 VIAYVGSHDFSAN
-695 REGQNDGVRSQK
+695 EGQNDGVRSQK

-721 LEHGLITPS
+721 LQHGLITPS

-814 LARLYSAFANGG
+814 LTRLYSAFANGG
-826 KLRKLEIAGAKTG
+826 KLRKLEIAGVKIGDDAK
-839 DEMQILTPQSVY
+839 ILTPQSAY

-881 TGTTADARDLYTVAL
+881 TGTSADARDLYTVAL

-910 GSKTKDIS
+910 GSKTRDLS

-934 DKSAMLGETEFAR
+934 DKSGMLSEVEFAR
-947 PHGVSLQSVCADAYR
+947 PAGVSLRRVCTDAYR
-962 EESCAQ
+962 EKECAQ
-968 SANDL
+968 SADDL
-973 TIEGVELNEECEI
+973 TIDGVEPNEECEI
-986 YGTNE
+986 YGTSE
-991 LFYLLKHGLI
+991 LFYLLKHGLV
-1001 DPQKARTGR
+1001 DPQKVRAGR
-1010 CATKFAAVKPT
+1010 CAAKFAAVKPV
-1021 LNDINAKTYETGS
+1021 LNDINAKTYETGAD
-1034 GGTLRLKVQCT
+1034 GTLRLKVQCT
-1045 AVFGRNV
+1045 AVFGERV
-1052 YLKISG
+1052 YIRLSG
-1058 GNEEFIALSLL
+1058 GSREFIALNS
-1069 TSKSASPGRAAERG
+1069 TAFTRENSADLDFEHSSAAQQDNL
-1083 FKISNLAALNS
+1083 KQNLAQQ
-1094 FVLNFAPQNFDVGI
+1094 NFAEQNSTAQNSMRQNLASQNVKSQNLTKQNSVEWNFIAKNPTTRNLASQDSILQNSTEQNF
-1108 ERNGTSARHLALQ
+1108 AQQ
-1121 NFNPSGEQIGASKT
+1121 NS
-1135 NIARFYFQN
+1135 
-1144 FSAGGGR
+1144 
-1151 FAANKTG
+1151 
-1158 VLDLINFDACGRRI
+1158 
-1172 EASKTDALGSCFQN
+1172 EAQD
-1186 FDAAGG
+1186 
-1192 LRMRASGAQIG
+1192 
-1203 KGSAGPLRYAM
+1203 
-1214 QILNP
+1214 
-1219 SGSRMRSYGMGA
+1219 
-1231 ARFCSQNF
+1231 
-1239 NGRGVAADAVNF
+1239 F
-1251 TLGAANYILD
+1251 T
-1261 AKNFAPCGANFT
+1261 AKNF
-1273 PPPSGVVRTKNGA
+1273 
-1286 VRINTNDTARTAAT
+1286 
-1300 LAQIGQIENT
+1300 
-1310 SRIMD
+1310 
-1315 DAAQTKTDAAR
+1315 TDR
-1326 TESDAAPIK
+1326 NSS
-1335 AGALQTESTAAQIQT
+1335 QQNSTALDFTTQSLAPAN
-1350 DTSKSEG
+1350 SK
-1357 GTVQV
+1357 VK
-1362 RTGEYFV
+1362 TGEYFA
-1369 RANDEPFALSLGAGE
+1369 RTNGEAFTLNLGAGDFE
-1384 YEIGCL
+1384 LGCL

-1396 IKANFVVNQRK
+1396 AKANFRVNERK

>member
-14 CAFTFVLFLILDA
+14 CAFAFALFLILDA

-61 WRFYASA
+61 WRFYAAA

-240 SEYERALA
+240 SEYERAIA

-265 ALLAFNNFANAR
+265 ALLAFSNYKMQNFTAKDDVNFTQNFDSNGASGGVAGQAG
-277 NLRGFAHANS
+277 LSAHR
-287 AQDAALCSSDA
+287 AAAGAELNFSDA
-298 LSTGCEGGA
+298 TSAESNFTAVAKAGA
-307 DLNLSSPAASSKS
+307 KAGANLSSAVNA
-320 RLQADLTLNKGS
+320 QAGVDLKEMNPK
-332 GGTAKLNVPQH
+332 
-343 EKDGA
+343 E
-348 RAGLNFTEPAELNSC
+348 
-363 SQALNSN
+363 
-370 SQADQSQS
+370 AD
-378 DAADLSARLRAR
+378 
-390 SGGEQ
+390 
-395 ARINAKVSG
+395 
-404 DLNFNSQASIS
+404 F
-415 FCSKTSL
+415 KT
-422 DLAGLNSRSKVEP
+422 N
-435 GSSLQT
+435 
-441 GSNFAPKS
+441 APKS
-449 HFENFKILDLGA
+449 LNLGGTSLNLNKRESVES
-461 QAGQAS
+461 QAGAKPNES
-467 SSVAPKERAAQDE
+467 KSVKPNGREGANLDERQDLINVSHPS
-480 DARGEEQG
+480 RNTQSLNLNEQQG
-488 VSNKNLQNKPRKEQD
+488 
-503 AQSVYP
+503 A
-509 SARLGAAS
+509 ARL
-517 PPSNLSADANLD
+517 PQNFQADAN
-529 KKWGVASASHAPQNP
+529 
-544 QTKASSSERPSVNFS
+544 SSKRPRVNFI
-559 AQTNSSSSAKMQTD
+559 AQTNSASGARVQTDFASSNANAQTDSTLDTKMQTA
-573 SAASAELQ
+573 SAASAESQ
-581 ANSDPNAKVP
+581 ANSDPNAK
-591 QNFALAAQAQIN
+591 
-603 SNPKAKTQEN
+603 TQEN
-613 FKNFKALAQ
+613 SANSKAGVQ
-622 SKEQTAR
+622 PQEQTAQ

-643 NLDLKTQIALENF
+643 SLDLKTQIALEGF
-656 LKDEILELRSK
+656 LKSEILSLRDK

-683 VIAYVGSHDFSG
+683 VIAYVGSHDFSAN
-695 REGQNDGVRSQK
+695 EGQNDGVRSQK

-721 LEHGLITPS
+721 LQHGLITPS

-780 GLYEMLSNVHLA
+780 GLYEMLSGVHLA

-826 KLRKLEIAGAKTG
+826 KLRKLEIASVKIGDDAK
-839 DEMQILTPQSVY
+839 ILTPQSAY

-881 TGTTADARDLYTVAL
+881 TGTSADARDLYTVAL

-910 GSKTKDIS
+910 GSKTRDLS

-934 DKSAMLGETEFAR
+934 DKSSMLGEVEFVR
-947 PHGVSLQSVCADAYR
+947 PAGVSFRRVCTDAYR
-962 EESCAQ
+962 EKECAN
-968 SANDL
+968 SAEDL
-973 TIEGVELNEECEI
+973 TIDGVEPNEECEI
-986 YGTNE
+986 YGTSE
-991 LFYLLKHGLI
+991 LFYLLKHGLV
-1001 DPQKARTGR
+1001 DPQKVRAGR
-1010 CATKFAAVKPT
+1010 CAAKFAAVKPV
-1021 LNDINAKTYETGS
+1021 LNDINAKTYETGAD
-1034 GGTLRLKVQCT
+1034 GTLRLKVQCT
-1045 AVFGRNV
+1045 AVFGERV
-1052 YLKISG
+1052 YIRLSG
-1058 GNEEFIALSLL
+1058 GSREFIALNS
-1069 TSKSASPGRAAERG
+1069 TAFTRENSADLDFEHSSAAQQDNL
-1083 FKISNLAALNS
+1083 KQNLAQQNFVEQNS
-1094 FVLNFAPQNFDVGI
+1094 TAQNSMRQNLAPQNLKSQNLTKQNSVEWNFITKNPVT
-1108 ERNGTSARHLALQ
+1108 RNLAPQNSILQ
-1121 NFNPSGEQIGASKT
+1121 NSTEQNSEVQNFTAKNFT
-1135 NIARFYFQN
+1135 DQN
-1144 FSAGGGR
+1144 FSQ
-1151 FAANKTG
+1151 
-1158 VLDLINFDACGRRI
+1158 
-1172 EASKTDALGSCFQN
+1172 QN
-1186 FDAAGG
+1186 
-1192 LRMRASGAQIG
+1192 S
-1203 KGSAGPLRYAM
+1203 
-1214 QILNP
+1214 
-1219 SGSRMRSYGMGA
+1219 A
-1231 ARFCSQNF
+1231 AR
-1239 NGRGVAADAVNF
+1239 DF
-1251 TLGAANYILD
+1251 TTQSLAPAN
-1261 AKNFAPCGANFT
+1261 
-1273 PPPSGVVRTKNGA
+1273 
-1286 VRINTNDTARTAAT
+1286 
-1300 LAQIGQIENT
+1300 
-1310 SRIMD
+1310 
-1315 DAAQTKTDAAR
+1315 
-1326 TESDAAPIK
+1326 
-1335 AGALQTESTAAQIQT
+1335 
-1350 DTSKSEG
+1350 SK
-1357 GTVQV
+1357 VK
-1362 RTGEYFV
+1362 TGEYFA
-1369 RANDEPFALSLGAGE
+1369 RTNGEAFTLNLGAGDFE
-1384 YEIGCL
+1384 LGCL

-1396 IKANFVVNQRK
+1396 AKANFRVNERK

>member
-14 CAFTFVLFLILDA
+14 CAFAFALFLILDA

-265 ALLAFNNFANAR
+265 ALLAFNNYKMQNFTAKDDVNFTQNFDSNGAP
-277 NLRGFAHANS
+277 
-287 AQDAALCSSDA
+287 
-298 LSTGCEGGA
+298 GGA
-307 DLNLSSPAASSKS
+307 AEQAGPSAHRAA
-320 RLQADLTLNKGS
+320 A
-332 GGTAKLNVPQH
+332 
-343 EKDGA
+343 
-348 RAGLNFTEPAELNSC
+348 AELNF
-363 SQALNSN
+363 
-370 SQADQSQS
+370 S
-378 DAADLSARLRAR
+378 DAASAESSFTAATRGEPNLSNAANAQAGADSKEMNPKEADFKTNAPKSLNLGGRRGLNLNEREGVELQAGAKPNEAESVKPNEREGANLYKRRDFIDAAHPSQNTQSLNLNEQRGAARLPQNFSADMD
-390 SGGEQ
+390 SDKGQTEYLPQ
-395 ARINAKVSG
+395 NPSANIN
-404 DLNFNSQASIS
+404 LNKRQNAIGTAHPHQNSQNPQN
-415 FCSKTSL
+415 L
-422 DLAGLNSRSKVEP
+422 NLNSRQDTAHP
-435 GSSLQT
+435 PQD
-441 GSNFAPKS
+441 P
-449 HFENFKILDLGA
+449 
-461 QAGQAS
+461 QA
-467 SSVAPKERAAQDE
+467 DT
-480 DARGEEQG
+480 
-488 VSNKNLQNKPRKEQD
+488 N
-503 AQSVYP
+503 
-509 SARLGAAS
+509 
-517 PPSNLSADANLD
+517 
-529 KKWGVASASHAPQNP
+529 
-544 QTKASSSERPSVNFS
+544 SSERPSVNFS
-559 AQTNSSSSAKMQTD
+559 AQTNSVSDASTQAVFASSDANAQTD
-573 SAASAELQ
+573 STPGAKIQTNSISGAKSRENSAS
-581 ANSDPNAKVP
+581 DTK
-591 QNFALAAQAQIN
+591 AQIN
-603 SNPKAKTQEN
+603 SDLNAKTREN
-613 FKNFKALAQ
+613 FANSKGGAQ
-622 SKEQTAR
+622 SRKQTAL
-629 AQELARLSE
+629 AQELARLNE

-643 NLDLKTQIALENF
+643 SLDLKTQIALEGF
-656 LKDEILELRSK
+656 LKSEILSLRDK

-673 AVLIDNESMS
+673 AVLIDNESMR
-683 VIAYVGSHDFSG
+683 VIAYVGSHDFSAN
-695 REGQNDGVRSQK
+695 EGQNDGVRSQK

-721 LEHGLITPS
+721 LQHGLITPS

-765 LNIPAVKLNLMLEGD
+765 LNIPAVKLNLMLGDD

-826 KLRKLEIAGAKTG
+826 KLRKLEIAGVKIGDDAK
-839 DEMQILTPQSVY
+839 ILTPQSAY

-881 TGTTADARDLYTVAL
+881 TGTSADARDLYTVAL

-910 GSKTKDIS
+910 GSKTRDLS

-934 DKSAMLGETEFAR
+934 DKSGMLGEAEFAR
-947 PHGVSLQSVCADAYR
+947 PAGVSLRRVCTDAYR
-962 EESCAQ
+962 EKECVQ
-968 SANDL
+968 SADDL
-973 TIEGVELNEECEI
+973 TIDGVEPNEECEI
-986 YGTNE
+986 YGTSE
-991 LFYLLKHGLI
+991 LFYLLKHGLV
-1001 DPQKARTGR
+1001 DPQKVRAGR
-1010 CATKFAAVKPT
+1010 CAAKFAAVEPV
-1021 LNDINAKTYETGS
+1021 LNDINAKTYETGAD
-1034 GGTLRLKVQCT
+1034 GFLRLKVQCT
-1045 AVFGRNV
+1045 AVFGERV
-1052 YLKISG
+1052 YIRLSG
-1058 GNEEFIALSLL
+1058 GSREFIALNS
-1069 TSKSASPGRAAERG
+1069 TAFTGENSAD
-1083 FKISNLAALNS
+1083 LNS
-1094 FVLNFAPQNFDVGI
+1094 KHSSMAQQDNLKQNFAEQNSAVQNSIRQNLAPQN
-1108 ERNGTSARHLALQ
+1108 L
-1121 NFNPSGEQIGASKT
+1121 K
-1135 NIARFYFQN
+1135 
-1144 FSAGGGR
+1144 
-1151 FAANKTG
+1151 
-1158 VLDLINFDACGRRI
+1158 
-1172 EASKTDALGSCFQN
+1172 
-1186 FDAAGG
+1186 
-1192 LRMRASGAQIG
+1192 
-1203 KGSAGPLRYAM
+1203 
-1214 QILNP
+1214 
-1219 SGSRMRSYGMGA
+1219 
-1231 ARFCSQNF
+1231 SQNLTKQ
-1239 NGRGVAADAVNF
+1239 NSVEWNF
-1251 TLGAANYILD
+1251 MAKDPAIRNLASQNSTEQNSEAQD
-1261 AKNFAPCGANFT
+1261 FTAKNFADQNSSQQNFT
-1273 PPPSGVVRTKNGA
+1273 ALDFTTQS
-1286 VRINTNDTARTAAT
+1286 
-1300 LAQIGQIENT
+1300 LAPAN
-1310 SRIMD
+1310 
-1315 DAAQTKTDAAR
+1315 
-1326 TESDAAPIK
+1326 
-1335 AGALQTESTAAQIQT
+1335 
-1350 DTSKSEG
+1350 SK
-1357 GTVQV
+1357 VK
-1362 RTGEYFV
+1362 TGEYFA
-1369 RANDEPFALSLGAGE
+1369 RTNGEAFTLNLGAGDFE
-1384 YEIGCL
+1384 LGCL

-1396 IKANFVVNQRK
+1396 AKANFRVNERK

>member
-14 CAFTFVLFLILDA
+14 CAFAFALFLILDA

-61 WRFYASA
+61 WRFYAAA

-88 YHFGVNPASILRAA
+88 YHFGVNPASILRAT

-265 ALLAFNNFANAR
+265 ALLAFSNYKMQNFTAKDDVNFTQNFDSNGAPGGTAGQAGSSANR
-277 NLRGFAHANS
+277 VT
-287 AQDAALCSSDA
+287 AAESNFS
-298 LSTGCEGGA
+298 GA
-307 DLNLSSPAASSKS
+307 AGAETNFTAVTRSKPNLSSAVNA
-320 RLQADLTLNKGS
+320 QAGVDLKETNPK
-332 GGTAKLNVPQH
+332 
-343 EKDGA
+343 E
-348 RAGLNFTEPAELNSC
+348 
-363 SQALNSN
+363 
-370 SQADQSQS
+370 AD
-378 DAADLSARLRAR
+378 
-390 SGGEQ
+390 
-395 ARINAKVSG
+395 
-404 DLNFNSQASIS
+404 F
-415 FCSKTSL
+415 KT
-422 DLAGLNSRSKVEP
+422 D
-435 GSSLQT
+435 
-441 GSNFAPKS
+441 APKS
-449 HFENFKILDLGA
+449 LNLGGTSLNLNEREGVES
-461 QAGQAS
+461 QAGAKPNE
-467 SSVAPKERAAQDE
+467 PKNVKPNERE
-480 DARGEEQG
+480 G
-488 VSNKNLQNKPRKEQD
+488 
-503 AQSVYP
+503 
-509 SARLGAAS
+509 
-517 PPSNLSADANLD
+517 ANLD
-529 KKWGVASASHAPQNP
+529 ERQDLINAARPSQNTQSLNLNEQRNAERSPQNFSADTDSDKGQTEYSPQNP
-544 QTKASSSERPSVNFS
+544 NADINLNKRQNVAGAAHPHQDPQNQQNINLSSRQDTAHSPQNFSADTNSGERSRVNFS
-559 AQTNSSSSAKMQTD
+559 AQTNSTSGARAQVNSYSDAKMQTN
-573 SAASAELQ
+573 STASAELQ
-581 ANSDPNAKVP
+581 ANSNPNAKVP
-591 QNFALAAQAQIN
+591 QNFALAARAQAN
-603 SNPKAKTQEN
+603 SDPKAKTQEN
-613 FKNFKALAQ
+613 SVNSKGSSQ
-622 SKEQTAR
+622 PKEQTTR

-643 NLDLKTQIALENF
+643 SLDLKTQIALEGF
-656 LKDEILELRSK
+656 LKSEILSLRDK

-683 VIAYVGSHDFSG
+683 VIAYIGSHDFGG

-721 LEHGLITPS
+721 LQHGLITPS

-802 IALGSISMSLMD
+802 IALGSISMSLID
-814 LARLYSAFANGG
+814 LTRLYSAFANGG
-826 KLRKLEIAGAKTG
+826 KLRKLEIAGVKTG

-881 TGTTADARDLYTVAL
+881 TGTSADARDLYTVAL

-910 GSKTKDIS
+910 GSKTRDLS

-934 DKSAMLGETEFAR
+934 DKSGMLGEAEFAR
-947 PHGVSLQSVCADAYR
+947 PAGVSLRRVCTDAYR
-962 EESCAQ
+962 EKECAQ
-968 SANDL
+968 SADDL
-973 TIEGVELNEECEI
+973 TIDGVEPNEECEI
-986 YGTNE
+986 YGTSE
-991 LFYLLKHGLI
+991 LFYLLKHGLV
-1001 DPQKARTGR
+1001 DPQKVRAGR
-1010 CATKFAAVKPT
+1010 CAAKFAAVKPV
-1021 LNDINAKTYETGS
+1021 LNDINAKTYETGAD
-1034 GGTLRLKVQCT
+1034 GFLRLKVQCT
-1045 AVFGRNV
+1045 AVFGERV
-1052 YLKISG
+1052 YIRLSG
-1058 GNEEFIALSLL
+1058 GSREFIALNSTAFTEENSADLDFKHSSAAQQDNL
-1069 TSKSASPGRAAERG
+1069 KQNLAQQNFAEQNSTAQNSMRQNSASQNVKSQNLTKQNSVEWNFIAKNPATR
-1083 FKISNLAALNS
+1083 NLASQNS
-1094 FVLNFAPQNFDVGI
+1094 TEQNSEAQNF
-1108 ERNGTSARHLALQ
+1108 T
-1121 NFNPSGEQIGASKT
+1121 
-1135 NIARFYFQN
+1135 
-1144 FSAGGGR
+1144 
-1151 FAANKTG
+1151 
-1158 VLDLINFDACGRRI
+1158 
-1172 EASKTDALGSCFQN
+1172 
-1186 FDAAGG
+1186 
-1192 LRMRASGAQIG
+1192 
-1203 KGSAGPLRYAM
+1203 
-1214 QILNP
+1214 
-1219 SGSRMRSYGMGA
+1219 
-1231 ARFCSQNF
+1231 
-1239 NGRGVAADAVNF
+1239 
-1251 TLGAANYILD
+1251 
-1261 AKNFAPCGANFT
+1261 AKNFADQNSSQQNFT
-1273 PPPSGVVRTKNGA
+1273 
-1286 VRINTNDTARTAAT
+1286 ARDFTT
-1300 LAQIGQIENT
+1300 QSLAPAN
-1310 SRIMD
+1310 
-1315 DAAQTKTDAAR
+1315 
-1326 TESDAAPIK
+1326 
-1335 AGALQTESTAAQIQT
+1335 
-1350 DTSKSEG
+1350 SK
-1357 GTVQV
+1357 VK
-1362 RTGEYFV
+1362 TGEYFA
-1369 RANDEPFALSLGAGE
+1369 RTNGEAFTLSLGAGDFE
-1384 YEIGCL
+1384 LGCL

-1396 IKANFVVNQRK
+1396 AKANFRVNERK

>member
-14 CAFTFVLFLILDA
+14 CAFAFAMFLILDA

-265 ALLAFNNFANAR
+265 ALLAFSNYKMQNFTAKDDVNFTQNFDSNGAPGGAAGQAG
-277 NLRGFAHANS
+277 LS
-287 AQDAALCSSDA
+287 AYRAAAAELNFSDAA
-298 LSTGCEGGA
+298 GA
-307 DLNLSSPAASSKS
+307 ESNFTVAAKVGTNLSSAANTQTGVDLKETNPKEADSKTNAPKS
-320 RLQADLTLNKGS
+320 LNLG
-332 GGTAKLNVPQH
+332 
-343 EKDGA
+343 E
-348 RAGLNFTEPAELNSC
+348 RRGLNLNEREVAE
-363 SQALNSN
+363 SQAGAKPNKSESVKQNEREGANLDER
-370 SQADQSQS
+370 Q
-378 DAADLSARLRAR
+378 DL
-390 SGGEQ
+390 
-395 ARINAKVSG
+395 INAAHPSQNPQN
-404 DLNFNSQASIS
+404 LN
-415 FCSKTSL
+415 
-422 DLAGLNSRSKVEP
+422 LNSR
-435 GSSLQT
+435 
-441 GSNFAPKS
+441 
-449 HFENFKILDLGA
+449 
-461 QAGQAS
+461 
-467 SSVAPKERAAQDE
+467 QDT
-480 DARGEEQG
+480 AH
-488 VSNKNLQNKPRKEQD
+488 P
-503 AQSVYP
+503 
-509 SARLGAAS
+509 
-517 PPSNLSADANLD
+517 
-529 KKWGVASASHAPQNP
+529 PQNP
-544 QTKASSSERPSVNFS
+544 QADANSSERPSVNFS
-559 AQTNSSSSAKMQTD
+559 VQTDFVSDASAQTHFASSDANAQTDSTPGAKIQTNSISGAK
-573 SAASAELQ
+573 SRA
-581 ANSDPNAKVP
+581 
-591 QNFALAAQAQIN
+591 NFASDTKVQIN
-603 SNPKAKTQEN
+603 SDLNAKTQGN
-613 FKNFKALAQ
+613 SANSKAGVQ
-622 SKEQTAR
+622 SKEQTAL
-629 AQELARLSE
+629 AQELARLNE

-643 NLDLKTQIALENF
+643 SLDLKTQIALEGF
-656 LKDEILELRSK
+656 LKSEILSLRDK

-673 AVLIDNESMS
+673 AVLIDNESMR
-683 VIAYVGSHDFSG
+683 VIAYVGSHDFSAN
-695 REGQNDGVRSQK
+695 EGQNDGVRSQK

-730 KKLIDAPIIFAG
+730 KKLIDAPLTFAG

-748 NQGFMGA
+748 NQGFLGA

-765 LNIPAVKLNLMLEGD
+765 LNIPAVKLNLMLGDD
-780 GLYEMLSNVHLA
+780 GLYEMLSGVHLA

-826 KLRKLEIAGAKTG
+826 KLRKLEIAGAKIG
-839 DEMQILTPQSVY
+839 DDAKILTPQSAY

-881 TGTTADARDLYTVAL
+881 TGTSADARDLYTVAL

-910 GSKTKDIS
+910 GSKTRDLS

-934 DKSAMLGETEFAR
+934 DKSSMLGEAEFAR
-947 PHGVSLQSVCADAYR
+947 PAGVSFRRVCTDAYR
-962 EESCAQ
+962 EKECAQ
-968 SANDL
+968 SADDL
-973 TIEGVELNEECEI
+973 TIDGVEPNEECEI
-986 YGTNE
+986 YGTSE
-991 LFYLLKHGLI
+991 LFYLLKHGLV
-1001 DPQKARTGR
+1001 DPQKVRAGR
-1010 CATKFAAVKPT
+1010 CAAKFAAVKPV
-1021 LNDINAKTYETGS
+1021 LNDINAKTYETGAD
-1034 GGTLRLKVQCT
+1034 GTLRLKVQCT
-1045 AVFGRNV
+1045 AVFGERV
-1052 YLKISG
+1052 YIRLSG
-1058 GNEEFIALSLL
+1058 GSREFIALNSTAFTRENSTDLDFEHSNVAQQDNL
-1069 TSKSASPGRAAERG
+1069 KQ
-1083 FKISNLAALNS
+1083 NLAQQNFVEQNS
-1094 FVLNFAPQNFDVGI
+1094 AVQNSMRQNSAPQNLKSQNLTKQNSAGLNFIAENPVT
-1108 ERNGTSARHLALQ
+1108 RNLASQNSILQ
-1121 NFNPSGEQIGASKT
+1121 NSTEQNSEV
-1135 NIARFYFQN
+1135 QN
-1144 FSAGGGR
+1144 F
-1151 FAANKTG
+1151 T
-1158 VLDLINFDACGRRI
+1158 
-1172 EASKTDALGSCFQN
+1172 
-1186 FDAAGG
+1186 
-1192 LRMRASGAQIG
+1192 
-1203 KGSAGPLRYAM
+1203 
-1214 QILNP
+1214 
-1219 SGSRMRSYGMGA
+1219 
-1231 ARFCSQNF
+1231 
-1239 NGRGVAADAVNF
+1239 
-1251 TLGAANYILD
+1251 
-1261 AKNFAPCGANFT
+1261 AKNFTDQNSSQQNFT
-1273 PPPSGVVRTKNGA
+1273 ARDFTTQSLAP
-1286 VRINTNDTARTAAT
+1286 TN
-1300 LAQIGQIENT
+1300 
-1310 SRIMD
+1310 
-1315 DAAQTKTDAAR
+1315 
-1326 TESDAAPIK
+1326 
-1335 AGALQTESTAAQIQT
+1335 
-1350 DTSKSEG
+1350 SK
-1357 GTVQV
+1357 VK
-1362 RTGEYFV
+1362 TGEYFA
-1369 RANDEPFALSLGAGE
+1369 RTNGEAFTLSLGAGDFE
-1384 YEIGCL
+1384 LGCL

-1396 IKANFVVNQRK
+1396 AKANFRVNERK

>member
-14 CAFTFVLFLILDA
+14 CAFAFALFLILDA

-110 TKKSEGNVERVGAST
+110 TKKSESNVERVGAST

-265 ALLAFNNFANAR
+265 ALLAFNNYKMQNFTAKDDVNFTQNLKQGGAPGATAGQVSPSAYRAAAVAESNFSDAASAETNFTTAAKVGTNLSSVANTQAGVDLKEMNPKEADFKTDAPKSL
-277 NLRGFAHANS
+277 NLGGTSLNLNEREGVESQAGVKPNESESAVKPNGGKSANLDERRDFIDAAHPSQNS
-287 AQDAALCSSDA
+287 QSLNLNERQDAARSPQNFSADTNSNKSQTEYSPQNPNADMNLNKRQNAS
-298 LSTGCEGGA
+298 GA
-307 DLNLSSPAASSKS
+307 AHPYQEPQNSQNLNLND
-320 RLQADLTLNKGS
+320 RQD
-332 GGTAKLNVPQH
+332 TAHP
-343 EKDGA
+343 
-348 RAGLNFTEPAELNSC
+348 
-363 SQALNSN
+363 
-370 SQADQSQS
+370 
-378 DAADLSARLRAR
+378 
-390 SGGEQ
+390 
-395 ARINAKVSG
+395 
-404 DLNFNSQASIS
+404 
-415 FCSKTSL
+415 
-422 DLAGLNSRSKVEP
+422 
-435 GSSLQT
+435 
-441 GSNFAPKS
+441 
-449 HFENFKILDLGA
+449 
-461 QAGQAS
+461 
-467 SSVAPKERAAQDE
+467 
-480 DARGEEQG
+480 
-488 VSNKNLQNKPRKEQD
+488 
-503 AQSVYP
+503 
-509 SARLGAAS
+509 
-517 PPSNLSADANLD
+517 
-529 KKWGVASASHAPQNP
+529 PQNP
-544 QTKASSSERPSVNFS
+544 QADANSSERSSANFS
-559 AQTNSSSSAKMQTD
+559 AQTNSVSDASTQADFALDAKMQTA
-573 SAASAELQ
+573 SAASAESR
-581 ANSDPNAKVP
+581 ANPAPNVKVP
-591 QNFALAAQAQIN
+591 QNLALAAQAQIN
-603 SNPKAKTQEN
+603 SDPNAKTQGN
-613 FKNFKALAQ
+613 SANSKGGVQ
-622 SKEQTAR
+622 PKEQTVR
-629 AQELARLSE
+629 AQEFARLSE

-643 NLDLKTQIALENF
+643 SLDLKTQIALEGF
-656 LKDEILELRSK
+656 LKSEILSLRDK

-673 AVLIDNESMS
+673 AVLVDNESMS
-683 VIAYVGSHDFSG
+683 VIAYVGSHDFSAN
-695 REGQNDGVRSQK
+695 EGQNDGVRSQK

-748 NQGFMGA
+748 NQGFLGA

-765 LNIPAVKLNLMLEGD
+765 LNIPAVKLNLMLGDD

-826 KLRKLEIAGAKTG
+826 KLRKLEIAGAKIG
-839 DEMQILTPQSVY
+839 DDAKILTPQSAY

-881 TGTTADARDLYTVAL
+881 TGTSADARDLYTVAL

-910 GSKTKDIS
+910 GSKTRDLS

-934 DKSAMLGETEFAR
+934 DKSSMLGEAEFAR
-947 PHGVSLQSVCADAYR
+947 PAGVSFRRVCTDAYR
-962 EESCAQ
+962 EKECAQ
-968 SANDL
+968 SAEDL
-973 TIEGVELNEECEI
+973 TIDGVEPNEECEI
-986 YGTNE
+986 YGTSE
-991 LFYLLKHGLI
+991 LFYLLKHGLV
-1001 DPQKARTGR
+1001 DPQKVRAGR
-1010 CATKFAAVKPT
+1010 CAAKFAAVKPV
-1021 LNDINAKTYETGS
+1021 LNDINAKTYETGAD
-1034 GGTLRLKVQCT
+1034 GTLRLKIQCT
-1045 AVFGRNV
+1045 AVFGERV
-1052 YLKISG
+1052 YIRLSG
-1058 GNEEFIALSLL
+1058 GSREFIALNSTAFTRENSTDLDSKHSSAAQQDNLKQNL
-1069 TSKSASPGRAAERG
+1069 TQQ
-1083 FKISNLAALNS
+1083 
-1094 FVLNFAPQNFDVGI
+1094 NFAEQN
-1108 ERNGTSARHLALQ
+1108 SAVQNSMRQNLALQ
-1121 NFNPSGEQIGASKT
+1121 NLKSQNLTKQNSVEWNFITKNPVTRNLASQNSILQNSTEQNSEA
-1135 NIARFYFQN
+1135 QN
-1144 FSAGGGR
+1144 F
-1151 FAANKTG
+1151 T
-1158 VLDLINFDACGRRI
+1158 
-1172 EASKTDALGSCFQN
+1172 
-1186 FDAAGG
+1186 
-1192 LRMRASGAQIG
+1192 
-1203 KGSAGPLRYAM
+1203 
-1214 QILNP
+1214 
-1219 SGSRMRSYGMGA
+1219 
-1231 ARFCSQNF
+1231 
-1239 NGRGVAADAVNF
+1239 
-1251 TLGAANYILD
+1251 
-1261 AKNFAPCGANFT
+1261 AKNFTDQNSSQQNFT
-1273 PPPSGVVRTKNGA
+1273 ALDFTTQS
-1286 VRINTNDTARTAAT
+1286 
-1300 LAQIGQIENT
+1300 LAPAN
-1310 SRIMD
+1310 
-1315 DAAQTKTDAAR
+1315 
-1326 TESDAAPIK
+1326 
-1335 AGALQTESTAAQIQT
+1335 
-1350 DTSKSEG
+1350 SK
-1357 GTVQV
+1357 VK
-1362 RTGEYFV
+1362 TGEYFA
-1369 RANDEPFALSLGAGE
+1369 RTNGEAFTLNLGAGDFE
-1384 YEIGCL
+1384 LGCL

-1396 IKANFVVNQRK
+1396 AKANFRVNERK

>member
-7 TLKIALF
+7 TLKITLF
-14 CAFTFVLFLILDA
+14 CAFAFALFLILDA

-240 SEYERALA
+240 SEYERAIA

-265 ALLAFNNFANAR
+265 ALLAFSNYKMQNFTAKDDVNFTQNLEQGGTPGATAGQAGPSAR
-277 NLRGFAHANS
+277 RAAAIAESNFSDAASAELSFTTAESGKPNLSGSVS
-287 AQDAALCSSDA
+287 AQV
-298 LSTGCEGGA
+298 GA
-307 DLNLSSPAASSKS
+307 DLKEADYKTETTESLNLSERTSLNLNEREGAKS
-320 RLQADLTLNKGS
+320 QAGVKPNESESLKPNERKSVNLDERRDLIDAVHPSQNSQDLNLNEQRGAERLLQNFSADENSNKRQTEYLPQNPSADINLNKRQNVV
-332 GGTAKLNVPQH
+332 GTAHPYQNSQNPQNLN
-343 EKDGA
+343 
-348 RAGLNFTEPAELNSC
+348 LNSR
-363 SQALNSN
+363 QDTAHLPQN
-370 SQADQSQS
+370 SQAD
-378 DAADLSARLRAR
+378 
-390 SGGEQ
+390 
-395 ARINAKVSG
+395 
-404 DLNFNSQASIS
+404 
-415 FCSKTSL
+415 
-422 DLAGLNSRSKVEP
+422 
-435 GSSLQT
+435 
-441 GSNFAPKS
+441 
-449 HFENFKILDLGA
+449 
-461 QAGQAS
+461 
-467 SSVAPKERAAQDE
+467 
-480 DARGEEQG
+480 
-488 VSNKNLQNKPRKEQD
+488 
-503 AQSVYP
+503 
-509 SARLGAAS
+509 
-517 PPSNLSADANLD
+517 AN
-529 KKWGVASASHAPQNP
+529 
-544 QTKASSSERPSVNFS
+544 SSERSSVNFS
-559 AQTNSSSSAKMQTD
+559 AQTNSASDTRAQTDFASSNANAQTDSTSDAKMQTD
-573 SAASAELQ
+573 SAASAESR
-581 ANSDPNAKVP
+581 ANSAPNAKVS

-603 SNPKAKTQEN
+603 SYPNAKMRKNSANSKAGV
-613 FKNFKALAQ
+613 Q

-629 AQELARLSE
+629 EQELARLNE

-643 NLDLKTQIALENF
+643 SLDLKTQIALEGF
-656 LKDEILELRSK
+656 LKSEILSLRDK

-673 AVLIDNESMS
+673 AVLIDNESMR
-683 VIAYVGSHDFSG
+683 VIAYVGSHDFSAN
-695 REGQNDGVRSQK
+695 EGQNDGVRSQK

-730 KKLIDAPIIFAG
+730 KKLIDAPITFAG

-748 NQGFMGA
+748 NQGFLGA

-765 LNIPAVKLNLMLEGD
+765 LNIPAVKLNLMLGDD
-780 GLYEMLSNVHLA
+780 GLYEMLSGVHLA

-814 LARLYSAFANGG
+814 LACLYSAFANGG
-826 KLRKLEIAGAKTG
+826 KLRKLEIAGVKIGDDAK
-839 DEMQILTPQSVY
+839 ILTPQSAY

-881 TGTTADARDLYTVAL
+881 TGTSADARDLYTVAL

-910 GSKTKDIS
+910 GSKTRDLS

-934 DKSAMLGETEFAR
+934 DKSGMLGEAEFAR
-947 PHGVSLQSVCADAYR
+947 PAGVSLRRVCTDAYR
-962 EESCAQ
+962 EKECAQ
-968 SANDL
+968 SAEDL
-973 TIEGVELNEECEI
+973 TIDGVEPNEECEI
-986 YGTNE
+986 YGTSE
-991 LFYLLKHGLI
+991 LFYLLKHGLV
-1001 DPQKARTGR
+1001 DPQKVRAGR
-1010 CATKFAAVKPT
+1010 CAAKFAAVKPV
-1021 LNDINAKTYETGS
+1021 LNDINAKTYETGED
-1034 GGTLRLKVQCT
+1034 GTLRLKVQCT
-1045 AVFGRNV
+1045 AVFGERV
-1052 YLKISG
+1052 YIRLSG
-1058 GNEEFIALSLL
+1058 GSREFIALNSTAFTGENSADLD
-1069 TSKSASPGRAAERG
+1069 SKHSSTAQQDNLKQNFAEQNSTAQNSMRQ
-1083 FKISNLAALNS
+1083 NLAPRNLKSQNLTKQNS
-1094 FVLNFAPQNFDVGI
+1094 VEWNFIAENPAIRNLASQNSILQNSTEQNSEAQNF
-1108 ERNGTSARHLALQ
+1108 T
-1121 NFNPSGEQIGASKT
+1121 
-1135 NIARFYFQN
+1135 
-1144 FSAGGGR
+1144 
-1151 FAANKTG
+1151 
-1158 VLDLINFDACGRRI
+1158 
-1172 EASKTDALGSCFQN
+1172 
-1186 FDAAGG
+1186 
-1192 LRMRASGAQIG
+1192 
-1203 KGSAGPLRYAM
+1203 
-1214 QILNP
+1214 
-1219 SGSRMRSYGMGA
+1219 
-1231 ARFCSQNF
+1231 
-1239 NGRGVAADAVNF
+1239 
-1251 TLGAANYILD
+1251 
-1261 AKNFAPCGANFT
+1261 AKNFTDQNSSQQNFT
-1273 PPPSGVVRTKNGA
+1273 ALDFTTQS
-1286 VRINTNDTARTAAT
+1286 
-1300 LAQIGQIENT
+1300 LAPAN
-1310 SRIMD
+1310 
-1315 DAAQTKTDAAR
+1315 
-1326 TESDAAPIK
+1326 
-1335 AGALQTESTAAQIQT
+1335 
-1350 DTSKSEG
+1350 SK
-1357 GTVQV
+1357 VK
-1362 RTGEYFV
+1362 TGEYFA
-1369 RANDEPFALSLGAGE
+1369 RTNGEAFTLNLGAGDFE
-1384 YEIGCL
+1384 LGCL

-1396 IKANFVVNQRK
+1396 AKANFRVNERK

>member
-14 CAFTFVLFLILDA
+14 CAFAFTLFLILDA

-214 LDRRSNINALKNRL
+214 LDRKSNINALKNRL

-233 EGGVISQ
+233 DGGVISQ

-265 ALLAFNNFANAR
+265 ALLAFSNYKMQNFTAKEDVNFTQNLEQGGAPGATAEEASLAARRAAAEAESNFSDAASAELSFTTATRGELNLLNAANAKAGVDS
-277 NLRGFAHANS
+277 NEADYKTNVP
-287 AQDAALCSSDA
+287 
-298 LSTGCEGGA
+298 EG
-307 DLNLSSPAASSKS
+307 LNLSERTS
-320 RLQADLTLNKGS
+320 LNLNEREG
-332 GGTAKLNVPQH
+332 AK
-343 EKDGA
+343 
-348 RAGLNFTEPAELNSC
+348 
-363 SQALNSN
+363 SQAGVKPNEPESVKPNERKSANLDERRDLIDVAHPSQN
-370 SQADQSQS
+370 SQS
-378 DAADLSARLRAR
+378 
-390 SGGEQ
+390 
-395 ARINAKVSG
+395 
-404 DLNFNSQASIS
+404 LN
-415 FCSKTSL
+415 
-422 DLAGLNSRSKVEP
+422 LN
-435 GSSLQT
+435 
-441 GSNFAPKS
+441 
-449 HFENFKILDLGA
+449 
-461 QAGQAS
+461 GQ
-467 SSVAPKERAAQDE
+467 R
-480 DARGEEQG
+480 
-488 VSNKNLQNKPRKEQD
+488 
-503 AQSVYP
+503 
-509 SARLGAAS
+509 GAAYS
-517 PPSNLSADANLD
+517 PQNFSADANSNKRQTEYL
-529 KKWGVASASHAPQNP
+529 PQNP
-544 QTKASSSERPSVNFS
+544 SADINLNKRQNASGAAHPYQDPQNSQNLNLNNRQDTAHSPQNFQADANSSERPRVNFIAQINS
-559 AQTNSSSSAKMQTD
+559 VSDVSMQTDFASSNANAQTDSTSDAKMQTN
-573 SAASAELQ
+573 SAASAESQ
-581 ANSDPNAKVP
+581 ANSDPNAKTRG
-591 QNFALAAQAQIN
+591 N
-603 SNPKAKTQEN
+603 SAGSE
-613 FKNFKALAQ
+613 ASAQ
-622 SKEQTAR
+622 SKEQTAL
-629 AQELARLSE
+629 AQELARLNE

-643 NLDLKTQIALENF
+643 SLDLKTQIALEGF
-656 LKDEILELRSK
+656 LKSEILSLRDK

-673 AVLIDNESMS
+673 AVLIDNESMR
-683 VIAYVGSHDFSG
+683 VIAYVGSHDFSAN
-695 REGQNDGVRSQK
+695 EGQNDGVRSQK

-721 LEHGLITPS
+721 LQHGLITPS
-730 KKLIDAPIIFAG
+730 KKLIDAPITFAG

-765 LNIPAVKLNLMLEGD
+765 LNIPAVKLNLMLGDD

-826 KLRKLEIAGAKTG
+826 KLRKLEIAGVKIGDDAK
-839 DEMQILTPQSVY
+839 ILTPQSAY

-881 TGTTADARDLYTVAL
+881 TGTSADARDLYTVAL

-910 GSKTKDIS
+910 GSKTRDLS

-934 DKSAMLGETEFAR
+934 DKSGMLGEAEFAR
-947 PHGVSLQSVCADAYR
+947 PAGVSFRRVCTDAYR
-962 EESCAQ
+962 EKECAQ
-968 SANDL
+968 SAEDL
-973 TIEGVELNEECEI
+973 TIDGVESNEECEI
-986 YGTNE
+986 YGTSE
-991 LFYLLKHGLI
+991 LFYLLKHGLV
-1001 DPQKARTGR
+1001 DQQKVRAGR
-1010 CATKFAAVKPT
+1010 CAAKFAAVKPV
-1021 LNDINAKTYETGS
+1021 LNDINAKTYETGED
-1034 GGTLRLKVQCT
+1034 GTLRLKVQCT
-1045 AVFGRNV
+1045 AVFGERV
-1052 YLKISG
+1052 YIRLNG
-1058 GNEEFIALSLL
+1058 GSREFIALNS
-1069 TSKSASPGRAAERG
+1069 TAFTGENSADLDFEHSNVAQQDNL
-1083 FKISNLAALNS
+1083 KQNLAQQ
-1094 FVLNFAPQNFDVGI
+1094 NFAEQNSTAQNSM
-1108 ERNGTSARHLALQ
+1108 RQNLALQ
-1121 NFNPSGEQIGASKT
+1121 NVKSQNLTKQNSVEWNFVAENPTTRNLASQ
-1135 NIARFYFQN
+1135 NSILQN
-1144 FSAGGGR
+1144 FTEQNS
-1151 FAANKTG
+1151 
-1158 VLDLINFDACGRRI
+1158 
-1172 EASKTDALGSCFQN
+1172 EAQD
-1186 FDAAGG
+1186 
-1192 LRMRASGAQIG
+1192 
-1203 KGSAGPLRYAM
+1203 
-1214 QILNP
+1214 
-1219 SGSRMRSYGMGA
+1219 
-1231 ARFCSQNF
+1231 
-1239 NGRGVAADAVNF
+1239 F
-1251 TLGAANYILD
+1251 T
-1261 AKNFAPCGANFT
+1261 AKNF
-1273 PPPSGVVRTKNGA
+1273 
-1286 VRINTNDTARTAAT
+1286 
-1300 LAQIGQIENT
+1300 
-1310 SRIMD
+1310 
-1315 DAAQTKTDAAR
+1315 TDQNSSQQNSAAR
-1326 TESDAAPIK
+1326 DFTTQSLAP
-1335 AGALQTESTAAQIQT
+1335 AN
-1350 DTSKSEG
+1350 SK
-1357 GTVQV
+1357 VK
-1362 RTGEYFV
+1362 TGEYFA
-1369 RANDEPFALSLGAGE
+1369 RTNGEAFTLSLGAGDFE
-1384 YEIGCL
+1384 LGCL

-1396 IKANFVVNQRK
+1396 AKANFRVNERK

>member
-14 CAFTFVLFLILDA
+14 CAFAFALFLILDA

-36 NKQKSR
+36 NKQKSK

-110 TKKSEGNVERVGAST
+110 TKKSESNVERVGAST

-265 ALLAFNNFANAR
+265 ALLAFNNYKMQNFTAKDDVNFTQNLDLGGASGATAGQVSPSAYRAAAVAESNFSDAASAETNFTTAAKVGTNLSSVANTQAGVDLKEMNPKEADFKTDAPKSL
-277 NLRGFAHANS
+277 NLGGTSLNLNEREGVESQAGVKPNEPESVVKPNERKSANLDERRDFIDVAHPSQNS
-287 AQDAALCSSDA
+287 QSLNLNERQDAARSPQNFSADTNSNKSQTEYSPQNPNADMNLNKRQNAS
-298 LSTGCEGGA
+298 GA
-307 DLNLSSPAASSKS
+307 AHPYQEPQNSQNLNLND
-320 RLQADLTLNKGS
+320 RQD
-332 GGTAKLNVPQH
+332 TAHPPQ
-343 EKDGA
+343 
-348 RAGLNFTEPAELNSC
+348 NF
-363 SQALNSN
+363 
-370 SQADQSQS
+370 
-378 DAADLSARLRAR
+378 
-390 SGGEQ
+390 
-395 ARINAKVSG
+395 
-404 DLNFNSQASIS
+404 
-415 FCSKTSL
+415 
-422 DLAGLNSRSKVEP
+422 
-435 GSSLQT
+435 
-441 GSNFAPKS
+441 
-449 HFENFKILDLGA
+449 
-461 QAGQAS
+461 
-467 SSVAPKERAAQDE
+467 
-480 DARGEEQG
+480 
-488 VSNKNLQNKPRKEQD
+488 
-503 AQSVYP
+503 
-509 SARLGAAS
+509 
-517 PPSNLSADANLD
+517 SADANS
-529 KKWGVASASHAPQNP
+529 G
-544 QTKASSSERPSVNFS
+544 ERSRVNFI
-559 AQTNSSSSAKMQTD
+559 AQTNSASGARTQTDSALDAKMQTA
-573 SAASAELQ
+573 SAASAESR
-581 ANSDPNAKVP
+581 ANPAPNVKVP
-591 QNFALAAQAQIN
+591 QNLALAAQAQIN
-603 SNPKAKTQEN
+603 SDPNAKTQGN
-613 FKNFKALAQ
+613 SANSKGGVQ
-622 SKEQTAR
+622 PKEQTVR
-629 AQELARLSE
+629 AQEFARLSE

-643 NLDLKTQIALENF
+643 SLDLKTQIALEGF
-656 LKDEILELRSK
+656 LKSEILSLRDK

-673 AVLIDNESMS
+673 AVLVDNESMS
-683 VIAYVGSHDFSG
+683 VIAYVGSHDFSAN
-695 REGQNDGVRSQK
+695 EGQNDGVRSQK

-748 NQGFMGA
+748 NQGFLGA

-765 LNIPAVKLNLMLEGD
+765 LNIPAVKLNLMLGDD

-826 KLRKLEIAGAKTG
+826 KLRKLEIAGAKIG
-839 DEMQILTPQSVY
+839 DDAKILTPQSAY

-881 TGTTADARDLYTVAL
+881 TGTSADARDLYTVAL

-910 GSKTKDIS
+910 GSKTRDLS

-934 DKSAMLGETEFAR
+934 DKSGMLGEAEFAR
-947 PHGVSLQSVCADAYR
+947 PAGVSFRRVCTDAYR
-962 EESCAQ
+962 EKECAQ
-968 SANDL
+968 SAEDL
-973 TIEGVELNEECEI
+973 TIDGVEPNEECEI
-986 YGTNE
+986 YGTSE
-991 LFYLLKHGLI
+991 LFYLLKHGLV
-1001 DPQKARTGR
+1001 DPQKVRAGR
-1010 CATKFAAVKPT
+1010 CAAKFAAVKPV
-1021 LNDINAKTYETGS
+1021 LNDINAKTYETGAD
-1034 GGTLRLKVQCT
+1034 GTLRLKIQCT
-1045 AVFGRNV
+1045 AVFGERV
-1052 YLKISG
+1052 YIRLSG
-1058 GNEEFIALSLL
+1058 GSREFIALNSTAFTRENSTDLD
-1069 TSKSASPGRAAERG
+1069 SKHSSAAQQD
-1083 FKISNLAALNS
+1083 NLK
-1094 FVLNFAPQNFDVGI
+1094 QNFT
-1108 ERNGTSARHLALQ
+1108 EQNSTAQNSMRQNLALQ
-1121 NFNPSGEQIGASKT
+1121 NLK
-1135 NIARFYFQN
+1135 
-1144 FSAGGGR
+1144 
-1151 FAANKTG
+1151 
-1158 VLDLINFDACGRRI
+1158 
-1172 EASKTDALGSCFQN
+1172 
-1186 FDAAGG
+1186 
-1192 LRMRASGAQIG
+1192 
-1203 KGSAGPLRYAM
+1203 
-1214 QILNP
+1214 
-1219 SGSRMRSYGMGA
+1219 
-1231 ARFCSQNF
+1231 SQNLTKQ
-1239 NGRGVAADAVNF
+1239 NSVEWNF
-1251 TLGAANYILD
+1251 ITKNPVTRNLASQNSILQNSTEQNSEAQD
-1261 AKNFAPCGANFT
+1261 FTAKNFTDQNSSQQNFT
-1273 PPPSGVVRTKNGA
+1273 ALDFTTQS
-1286 VRINTNDTARTAAT
+1286 
-1300 LAQIGQIENT
+1300 LAPAN
-1310 SRIMD
+1310 
-1315 DAAQTKTDAAR
+1315 
-1326 TESDAAPIK
+1326 
-1335 AGALQTESTAAQIQT
+1335 
-1350 DTSKSEG
+1350 SK
-1357 GTVQV
+1357 VK
-1362 RTGEYFV
+1362 TGEYFA
-1369 RANDEPFALSLGAGE
+1369 RTNGEAFTLSLGAGDFE
-1384 YEIGCL
+1384 LGCL

-1396 IKANFVVNQRK
+1396 AKANFRVNERK

>member
-14 CAFTFVLFLILDA
+14 CAFAFALFLILDA

-265 ALLAFNNFANAR
+265 ALLAFNNYKMQNFTAKDDVNFTQNFDSNGAP
-277 NLRGFAHANS
+277 GGVAEQAGSSAHRTAAGAESNFS
-287 AQDAALCSSDA
+287 DAASAESNFTAATKVGANLSSAANTQAGVD
-298 LSTGCEGGA
+298 LKEMNPKEA
-307 DLNLSSPAASSKS
+307 DSKTNAPKSLNLSERTSLNLNEREVAESQAGAKPNESKS
-320 RLQADLTLNKGS
+320 VKQNEREGANLDERQDL
-332 GGTAKLNVPQH
+332 
-343 EKDGA
+343 
-348 RAGLNFTEPAELNSC
+348 
-363 SQALNSN
+363 
-370 SQADQSQS
+370 
-378 DAADLSARLRAR
+378 
-390 SGGEQ
+390 
-395 ARINAKVSG
+395 INAAHSPQNTQS
-404 DLNFNSQASIS
+404 LN
-415 FCSKTSL
+415 
-422 DLAGLNSRSKVEP
+422 LNEQRGAMRLP
-435 GSSLQT
+435 Q
-441 GSNFAPKS
+441 NF
-449 HFENFKILDLGA
+449 
-461 QAGQAS
+461 
-467 SSVAPKERAAQDE
+467 
-480 DARGEEQG
+480 
-488 VSNKNLQNKPRKEQD
+488 
-503 AQSVYP
+503 
-509 SARLGAAS
+509 
-517 PPSNLSADANLD
+517 SADANSN
-529 KKWGVASASHAPQNP
+529 KRQTEYSPQNP
-544 QTKASSSERPSVNFS
+544 NPDMNLNKRQNVVGAAHPHQDPQNQQNLNLNSRQDTAHLLQNPQADANSSERSSVNFDPQTNSVSDASTQADFASSDAS
-559 AQTNSSSSAKMQTD
+559 AQTDSTSGAK
-573 SAASAELQ
+573 SRA
-581 ANSDPNAKVP
+581 
-591 QNFALAAQAQIN
+591 NFASDTKAQIN
-603 SNPKAKTQEN
+603 SYPNAKTQEN
-613 FKNFKALAQ
+613 SANSKAGAQ
-622 SKEQTAR
+622 PQEQTAR
-629 AQELARLSE
+629 AQELARLNE

-643 NLDLKTQIALENF
+643 SLDLKTQIALEGF
-656 LKDEILELRSK
+656 LKSEILSLRDK

-673 AVLIDNESMS
+673 AVLIDNENMR
-683 VIAYVGSHDFSG
+683 VIAYVGSHDFSAN
-695 REGQNDGVRSQK
+695 EGQNDGVRSQK

-730 KKLIDAPIIFAG
+730 KKLIDAPITFAG

-748 NQGFMGA
+748 NQGFLGA

-765 LNIPAVKLNLMLEGD
+765 LNIPAVKLNLMLGDD

-826 KLRKLEIAGAKTG
+826 KLRKLEIAGAKIG
-839 DEMQILTPQSVY
+839 DDAKILTPQSAY
-851 IVTQM
+851 ILTQM

-881 TGTTADARDLYTVAL
+881 TGTSADARDLYTVAL

-910 GSKTKDIS
+910 GSKTRDLS

-934 DKSAMLGETEFAR
+934 DKSGMLGEAEFAR
-947 PHGVSLQSVCADAYR
+947 PAGVSLRSVCADAYR
-962 EESCAQ
+962 EKECAQ
-968 SANDL
+968 SAEDL
-973 TIEGVELNEECEI
+973 TIDGVEPNEECEI
-986 YGTNE
+986 YGTSE
-991 LFYLLKHGLI
+991 LFYLLKHGLV
-1001 DPQKARTGR
+1001 DPQKVRAGR
-1010 CATKFAAVKPT
+1010 CAAKFAAVKPV
-1021 LNDINAKTYETGS
+1021 LNDINAKTYETGAD
-1034 GGTLRLKVQCT
+1034 GFLRLKVQCT
-1045 AVFGRNV
+1045 AVFGERV
-1052 YLKISG
+1052 YIRLSG
-1058 GNEEFIALSLL
+1058 GSREFIALNSIAFAGENSADLD
-1069 TSKSASPGRAAERG
+1069 SKHSSTAQQDNLKQNFTAQNSMRQNSASQNVKSQNLTKKNSAGWNFIAENPATQ
-1083 FKISNLAALNS
+1083 NLASQNS
-1094 FVLNFAPQNFDVGI
+1094 ILQNSTEQNSEVQNF
-1108 ERNGTSARHLALQ
+1108 T
-1121 NFNPSGEQIGASKT
+1121 
-1135 NIARFYFQN
+1135 
-1144 FSAGGGR
+1144 
-1151 FAANKTG
+1151 
-1158 VLDLINFDACGRRI
+1158 
-1172 EASKTDALGSCFQN
+1172 
-1186 FDAAGG
+1186 
-1192 LRMRASGAQIG
+1192 
-1203 KGSAGPLRYAM
+1203 
-1214 QILNP
+1214 
-1219 SGSRMRSYGMGA
+1219 
-1231 ARFCSQNF
+1231 
-1239 NGRGVAADAVNF
+1239 
-1251 TLGAANYILD
+1251 
-1261 AKNFAPCGANFT
+1261 AKNFTDQNSSQQNFVARDFTTQSLAPAN
-1273 PPPSGVVRTKNGA
+1273 
-1286 VRINTNDTARTAAT
+1286 
-1300 LAQIGQIENT
+1300 
-1310 SRIMD
+1310 
-1315 DAAQTKTDAAR
+1315 
-1326 TESDAAPIK
+1326 
-1335 AGALQTESTAAQIQT
+1335 
-1350 DTSKSEG
+1350 SK
-1357 GTVQV
+1357 VKM
-1362 RTGEYFV
+1362 GEYFA
-1369 RANDEPFALSLGAGE
+1369 RTNGEAFTLSLGAGDFE
-1384 YEIGCL
+1384 LGCL

-1396 IKANFVVNQRK
+1396 AKANFRVNERK

>member
-14 CAFTFVLFLILDA
+14 CAFAFALFLILDV

-110 TKKSEGNVERVGAST
+110 TKKSGGNVERVGAST

-265 ALLAFNNFANAR
+265 ALLAFSNYKMQNFTAKDDANFTQNFDSNGAP
-277 NLRGFAHANS
+277 GGAAGQVGSS
-287 AQDAALCSSDA
+287 AYRAAEAESNFSDAASAESNFTA
-298 LSTGCEGGA
+298 A
-307 DLNLSSPAASSKS
+307 AKVRANLSSAVNA
-320 RLQADLTLNKGS
+320 QAGVDLKEMNPK
-332 GGTAKLNVPQH
+332 
-343 EKDGA
+343 E
-348 RAGLNFTEPAELNSC
+348 
-363 SQALNSN
+363 
-370 SQADQSQS
+370 AD
-378 DAADLSARLRAR
+378 
-390 SGGEQ
+390 
-395 ARINAKVSG
+395 
-404 DLNFNSQASIS
+404 F
-415 FCSKTSL
+415 KT
-422 DLAGLNSRSKVEP
+422 D
-435 GSSLQT
+435 
-441 GSNFAPKS
+441 APKS
-449 HFENFKILDLGA
+449 LNLGGTSLNLNEREGA
-461 QAGQAS
+461 ESQAGA
-467 SSVAPKERAAQDE
+467 
-480 DARGEEQG
+480 
-488 VSNKNLQNKPRKEQD
+488 KPNE
-503 AQSVYP
+503 P
-509 SARLGAAS
+509 ESAVKPNGGKS
-517 PPSNLSADANLD
+517 ANLD
-529 KKWGVASASHAPQNP
+529 ERRDFIDAAHTSQNTQDPNLNEQRGAVRLPQNFSVDADSDKGQTEYSPQNPSADTNLNKRQNVAGAAHPHQNSQNPQNLNLNEQRGAAHPPQNP
-544 QTKASSSERPSVNFS
+544 QADANSSELPSANFS
-559 AQTNSSSSAKMQTD
+559 AQTNSVSDASAQTVFASSDANAQTD
-573 SAASAELQ
+573 STPGAKIQTNSVSGARAQTNSSLSA
-581 ANSDPNAKVP
+581 K
-591 QNFALAAQAQIN
+591 AQIN

-613 FKNFKALAQ
+613 FKNSKAGAQ
-622 SKEQTAR
+622 SKEQTAL
-629 AQELARLSE
+629 AQELARLNE

-643 NLDLKTQIALENF
+643 SLDLKTQIALEGF
-656 LKDEILELRSK
+656 LKSEILSLRDK

-683 VIAYVGSHDFSG
+683 VIAYVGSHDFSAN
-695 REGQNDGVRSQK
+695 EGQNDGVRSQK

-748 NQGFMGA
+748 NQGFLGA

-765 LNIPAVKLNLMLEGD
+765 LNIPAVKLNLMLGDD

-814 LARLYSAFANGG
+814 LTRLYSVFANGG
-826 KLRKLEIAGAKTG
+826 KLRKLEIAGVKIGDDAK
-839 DEMQILTPQSVY
+839 ILTPQSAY

-881 TGTTADARDLYTVAL
+881 TGTSADARDLYTVAL

-910 GSKTKDIS
+910 GSKTRDLS

-934 DKSAMLGETEFAR
+934 DKSGLLGEAEFAR
-947 PHGVSLQSVCADAYR
+947 PAGVSLRRVCTDAYR
-962 EESCAQ
+962 EKECTQ
-968 SANDL
+968 SADDL
-973 TIEGVELNEECEI
+973 TIDGVEPNEECEI
-986 YGTNE
+986 YGTSE

-1001 DPQKARTGR
+1001 DPQKVRAGR
-1010 CATKFAAVKPT
+1010 CAAKFAAVKPV
-1021 LNDINAKTYETGS
+1021 LNDINAKTYETGAD
-1034 GGTLRLKVQCT
+1034 GFLRLKVQCT
-1045 AVFGRNV
+1045 AVFGERV
-1052 YLKISG
+1052 YIRLSG
-1058 GNEEFIALSLL
+1058 GSREFIALNSTAFTGENSTYLDFEHSSTAQQDNL
-1069 TSKSASPGRAAERG
+1069 KQNFAEQNSTAQNSMLQNSASQNVKSQNLTKQNSVEWNFIAKNPATR
-1083 FKISNLAALNS
+1083 NLA
-1094 FVLNFAPQNFDVGI
+1094 
-1108 ERNGTSARHLALQ
+1108 
-1121 NFNPSGEQIGASKT
+1121 
-1135 NIARFYFQN
+1135 
-1144 FSAGGGR
+1144 
-1151 FAANKTG
+1151 
-1158 VLDLINFDACGRRI
+1158 
-1172 EASKTDALGSCFQN
+1172 
-1186 FDAAGG
+1186 
-1192 LRMRASGAQIG
+1192 
-1203 KGSAGPLRYAM
+1203 
-1214 QILNP
+1214 
-1219 SGSRMRSYGMGA
+1219 
-1231 ARFCSQNF
+1231 SQNSTEQ
-1239 NGRGVAADAVNF
+1239 NSE
-1251 TLGAANYILD
+1251 
-1261 AKNFAPCGANFT
+1261 AKNFTAKNFT
-1273 PPPSGVVRTKNGA
+1273 DQNSSQQNF
-1286 VRINTNDTARTAAT
+1286 TALDFTT
-1300 LAQIGQIENT
+1300 QSLAPAN
-1310 SRIMD
+1310 
-1315 DAAQTKTDAAR
+1315 
-1326 TESDAAPIK
+1326 
-1335 AGALQTESTAAQIQT
+1335 
-1350 DTSKSEG
+1350 SK
-1357 GTVQV
+1357 VK
-1362 RTGEYFV
+1362 TGEYFA
-1369 RANDEPFALSLGAGE
+1369 RTNGEAFTLSLGAGDFE
-1384 YEIGCL
+1384 LGCL

-1396 IKANFVVNQRK
+1396 AKANFRVNERK

>member
-1 MKFLKF
+1 MKILKF

-14 CAFTFVLFLILDA
+14 CAFAFALFLILDA

-240 SEYERALA
+240 SEYERAIA

-265 ALLAFNNFANAR
+265 ALLAFSNYKMQNFTAKDDLNFTQNLEQGGTPSATAEEAGLAAR
-277 NLRGFAHANS
+277 IAAASAESNFTAATRG
-287 AQDAALCSSDA
+287 
-298 LSTGCEGGA
+298 E
-307 DLNLSSPAASSKS
+307 LNLS
-320 RLQADLTLNKGS
+320 
-332 GGTAKLNVPQH
+332 
-343 EKDGA
+343 GA
-348 RAGLNFTEPAELNSC
+348 VN
-363 SQALNSN
+363 
-370 SQADQSQS
+370 
-378 DAADLSARLRAR
+378 
-390 SGGEQ
+390 
-395 ARINAKVSG
+395 
-404 DLNFNSQASIS
+404 
-415 FCSKTSL
+415 
-422 DLAGLNSRSKVEP
+422 
-435 GSSLQT
+435 
-441 GSNFAPKS
+441 
-449 HFENFKILDLGA
+449 A
-461 QAGQAS
+461 QAGVDLKEADFETEARDSLSLDERTRLNLNEHEGVKSQAGAKPNEPE
-467 SSVAPKERAAQDE
+467 SV
-480 DARGEEQG
+480 
-488 VSNKNLQNKPRKEQD
+488 
-503 AQSVYP
+503 
-509 SARLGAAS
+509 
-517 PPSNLSADANLD
+517 NLD
-529 KKWGVASASHAPQNP
+529 ERQDLINAAHPPQNP
-544 QTKASSSERPSVNFS
+544 QRPNLNRRQDAAHSPQNLQNAQANAGPSERSSVNFDPQTNS
-559 AQTNSSSSAKMQTD
+559 ISDASTQTDFASSDARAQTDSTPGAKIQTGSASGARAQTNSSSSAK
-573 SAASAELQ
+573 
-581 ANSDPNAKVP
+581 
-591 QNFALAAQAQIN
+591 AQIN

-613 FKNFKALAQ
+613 FKNFKGGAQ

-629 AQELARLSE
+629 TQELARLSE

-683 VIAYVGSHDFSG
+683 VIAYVGSHDFSS

-1010 CATKFAAVKPT
+1010 CATKFAAVKPV

-1058 GNEEFIALSLL
+1058 GNEEFIALSPLA
-1069 TSKSASPGRAAERG
+1069 SKSASPGRAAERG

-1094 FVLNFAPQNFDVGI
+1094 FVLNFVPQNFDAGVKHD
-1108 ERNGTSARHLALQ
+1108 GTSARRLALQ

-1135 NIARFYFQN
+1135 DIARFYFRN
-1144 FSAGGGR
+1144 FSADGGR
-1151 FAANKTG
+1151 FAADKTG
-1158 VLDLINFDACGRRI
+1158 ALDLINFGTCGMRI
-1172 EASKTDALGSCFQN
+1172 EANKAHASGSCFQN

-1192 LRMRASGAQIG
+1192 LRMQASSVQIG

-1219 SGSRMRSYGMGA
+1219 SGGRMRSYGMGA

-1239 NGRGVAADAVNF
+1239 NGRGVAADAANF
-1251 TLGAANYILD
+1251 TLGAADYISD

-1273 PPPSGVVRTKNGA
+1273 TPPSGAVRTKNGA
-1286 VRINTNDTARTAAT
+1286 ARINTNDTASAAAALT
-1300 LAQIGQIENT
+1300 QIKDGVAQIGQIENT

-1315 DAAQTKTDAAR
+1315 DAAQTKTDA
-1326 TESDAAPIK
+1326 TQGESDATPIK
-1335 AGALQTESTAAQIQT
+1335 AGALQTESTAAQIQA

>member
-14 CAFTFVLFLILDA
+14 CAFAFALFLILDA

-240 SEYERALA
+240 SEYERAIA

-265 ALLAFNNFANAR
+265 ALLAFNNYKMQNFTAKDDVNFTQ
-277 NLRGFAHANS
+277 NLE
-287 AQDAALCSSDA
+287 Q
-298 LSTGCEGGA
+298 
-307 DLNLSSPAASSKS
+307 
-320 RLQADLTLNKGS
+320 
-332 GGTAKLNVPQH
+332 GGTP
-343 EKDGA
+343 GA
-348 RAGLNFTEPAELNSC
+348 T
-363 SQALNSN
+363 
-370 SQADQSQS
+370 
-378 DAADLSARLRAR
+378 
-390 SGGEQ
+390 
-395 ARINAKVSG
+395 
-404 DLNFNSQASIS
+404 
-415 FCSKTSL
+415 T
-422 DLAGLNSRSKVEP
+422 
-435 GSSLQT
+435 
-441 GSNFAPKS
+441 
-449 HFENFKILDLGA
+449 
-461 QAGQAS
+461 GQAS
-467 SSVAPKERAAQDE
+467 SAARRAAAVE
-480 DARGEEQG
+480 
-488 VSNKNLQNKPRKEQD
+488 SNF
-503 AQSVYP
+503 S
-509 SARLGAAS
+509 GAAS
-517 PPSNLSADANLD
+517 AELSFTDTTRAAPNLSGSVSAQVGADSKEMNSKEADFKTDAPESSNLSERTSLNLNERQDAAYSPQNFSADANSN
-529 KKWGVASASHAPQNP
+529 KRQTEYSPQNP
-544 QTKASSSERPSVNFS
+544 NADMNLNKRQNVTGAAHPYQDPQNSQKLNLNNRQDTAHSPQNFS
-559 AQTNSSSSAKMQTD
+559 ADANSGERSRVNFISQTNSASDVSMQTGFASSNANAQTDSTSDAKMQTS
-573 SAASAELQ
+573 SAASAESQ
-581 ANSDPNAKVP
+581 ANSAPNAKVP

-603 SNPKAKTQEN
+603 SYPNAKTQEKSAN
-613 FKNFKALAQ
+613 SKGGAQ
-622 SKEQTAR
+622 SKEQTALE
-629 AQELARLSE
+629 QELARLNE

-643 NLDLKTQIALENF
+643 SLDLKTQIALEGF
-656 LKDEILELRSK
+656 LRSEILALRDK

-683 VIAYVGSHDFSG
+683 VIAYVGSHDFSAN
-695 REGQNDGVRSQK
+695 EGQNDGVCSQK

-730 KKLIDAPIIFAG
+730 KKLIDAPITFAG

-748 NQGFMGA
+748 NQGFLGA

-765 LNIPAVKLNLMLEGD
+765 LNIPAVKLNLMLGDD

-826 KLRKLEIAGAKTG
+826 KLRKLEIAGVKIGDDAK
-839 DEMQILTPQSVY
+839 ILTPQSAY

-881 TGTTADARDLYTVAL
+881 TGTSADARDLYTVAL

-910 GSKTKDIS
+910 GSKTRDLS

-934 DKSAMLGETEFAR
+934 DKSGMLGEAEFAR
-947 PHGVSLQSVCADAYR
+947 PAGVSFRRVCTDAYR
-962 EESCAQ
+962 EKECAQ
-968 SANDL
+968 SAEDL
-973 TIEGVELNEECEI
+973 TIDGVEPNEECEI
-986 YGTNE
+986 YGTSE
-991 LFYLLKHGLI
+991 LFYLLKHGLV
-1001 DPQKARTGR
+1001 DPQKVRAGR
-1010 CATKFAAVKPT
+1010 CAAKFAAVKPV
-1021 LNDINAKTYETGS
+1021 LNDINAKTYETGAD
-1034 GGTLRLKVQCT
+1034 GFLRLKVQCT
-1045 AVFGRNV
+1045 AVFGERV
-1052 YLKISG
+1052 YIRLSG
-1058 GNEEFIALSLL
+1058 GSREFIALNSTAFTGENSTDLDFEH
-1069 TSKSASPGRAAERG
+1069 SSAAQQD
-1083 FKISNLAALNS
+1083 NLKQNFTAQNS
-1094 FVLNFAPQNFDVGI
+1094 MRQNLAPQNVKSQNLTKQNSAGLNFI
-1108 ERNGTSARHLALQ
+1108 AENPATRNLASQNSILQ
-1121 NFNPSGEQIGASKT
+1121 NSTEQNS
-1135 NIARFYFQN
+1135 
-1144 FSAGGGR
+1144 
-1151 FAANKTG
+1151 
-1158 VLDLINFDACGRRI
+1158 
-1172 EASKTDALGSCFQN
+1172 EAQD
-1186 FDAAGG
+1186 
-1192 LRMRASGAQIG
+1192 
-1203 KGSAGPLRYAM
+1203 
-1214 QILNP
+1214 
-1219 SGSRMRSYGMGA
+1219 
-1231 ARFCSQNF
+1231 
-1239 NGRGVAADAVNF
+1239 F
-1251 TLGAANYILD
+1251 T
-1261 AKNFAPCGANFT
+1261 AKNFADQN
-1273 PPPSGVVRTKNGA
+1273 SSQQN
-1286 VRINTNDTARTAAT
+1286 
-1300 LAQIGQIENT
+1300 
-1310 SRIMD
+1310 S
-1315 DAAQTKTDAAR
+1315 AAR
-1326 TESDAAPIK
+1326 DFTTQSLAP
-1335 AGALQTESTAAQIQT
+1335 SN
-1350 DTSKSEG
+1350 SK
-1357 GTVQV
+1357 VK
-1362 RTGEYFV
+1362 TGEYFA
-1369 RANDEPFALSLGAGE
+1369 RTNGEAFTLSLGAGDFE
-1384 YEIGCL
+1384 LGCL

-1396 IKANFVVNQRK
+1396 AKANFRVNERK

>member
-7 TLKIALF
+7 TLKITLF
-14 CAFTFVLFLILDA
+14 CAFAFALFLILDA

-61 WRFYASA
+61 WRFYAAA

-233 EGGVISQ
+233 QGGVISQ
-240 SEYERALA
+240 SEYERAIA

-265 ALLAFNNFANAR
+265 ALLAFSNYKMQNFIAKDDANFTQ
-277 NLRGFAHANS
+277 NLDS
-287 AQDAALCSSDA
+287 
-298 LSTGCEGGA
+298 GGA
-307 DLNLSSPAASSKS
+307 P
-320 RLQADLTLNKGS
+320 
-332 GGTAKLNVPQH
+332 GGA
-343 EKDGA
+343 
-348 RAGLNFTEPAELNSC
+348 
-363 SQALNSN
+363 
-370 SQADQSQS
+370 
-378 DAADLSARLRAR
+378 
-390 SGGEQ
+390 
-395 ARINAKVSG
+395 
-404 DLNFNSQASIS
+404 
-415 FCSKTSL
+415 
-422 DLAGLNSRSKVEP
+422 
-435 GSSLQT
+435 
-441 GSNFAPKS
+441 
-449 HFENFKILDLGA
+449 
-461 QAGQAS
+461 AGQAS
-467 SSVAPKERAAQDE
+467 STAYRAAAAELNFSDAAGAESNFTAAAKVETNLSSAANAQAGVDLKEMNPKEADFKTNAPKSLNLGGTSLNLNERE
-480 DARGEEQG
+480 G
-488 VSNKNLQNKPRKEQD
+488 VESQAGAKPNEL
-503 AQSVYP
+503 V
-509 SARLGAAS
+509 SAVKPNGGKS
-517 PPSNLSADANLD
+517 ANLD
-529 KKWGVASASHAPQNP
+529 ERRDFIDAAHPSQNSQSPNLNEQQGAARLPQNP
-544 QTKASSSERPSVNFS
+544 NAGINLNKRQNAIGAAHSLQSLNLNEQRGAERLPQNFQADASSGKCPHVNFGAQINS
-559 AQTNSSSSAKMQTD
+559 ASDVSMQADFASSNANARTDSTSDAKMQTA
-573 SAASAELQ
+573 SAASAESQ
-581 ANSDPNAKVP
+581 ANSAPNAKMP

-603 SNPKAKTQEN
+603 LDLNAKTQGN
-613 FKNFKALAQ
+613 SANSKAGAQ
-622 SKEQTAR
+622 SMKQTAL
-629 AQELARLSE
+629 AQELARLNE

-643 NLDLKTQIALENF
+643 SLDLKTQIALENF

-683 VIAYVGSHDFSG
+683 VIAYVGSHDFSAN
-695 REGQNDGVRSQK
+695 EGQNDGVRSQK

-721 LEHGLITPS
+721 LQHGLITPS
-730 KKLIDAPIIFAG
+730 KKLIDAPITFAG

-748 NQGFMGA
+748 NQGFLGA

-765 LNIPAVKLNLMLEGD
+765 LNIPAVKLNLMLGDD

-826 KLRKLEIAGAKTG
+826 KLRKLEIAGAKIG
-839 DEMQILTPQSVY
+839 DDAKILTPQSAY

-881 TGTTADARDLYTVAL
+881 TGTSADARDLYTVAL

-910 GSKTKDIS
+910 GSKTRDLS

-934 DKSAMLGETEFAR
+934 DKSGMLGEAEFAR
-947 PHGVSLQSVCADAYR
+947 PAGVSLRSVCADAYR
-962 EESCAQ
+962 EKECVQ
-968 SANDL
+968 SADDL
-973 TIEGVELNEECEI
+973 TIDGVEPNEECEI
-986 YGTNE
+986 YGTSE
-991 LFYLLKHGLI
+991 LFYLLKHGLV
-1001 DPQKARTGR
+1001 DPQKVRAGR
-1010 CATKFAAVKPT
+1010 CAAKFAAVKPV
-1021 LNDINAKTYETGS
+1021 LNDINAKTYETGAD
-1034 GGTLRLKVQCT
+1034 GTLRLKVQCT
-1045 AVFGRNV
+1045 AVFGERV
-1052 YLKISG
+1052 YIRLNG
-1058 GNEEFIALSLL
+1058 GSREFIALNS
-1069 TSKSASPGRAAERG
+1069 TAFTGENSADLDFEHSNVAQQDNL
-1083 FKISNLAALNS
+1083 KQNLAQ
-1094 FVLNFAPQNFDVGI
+1094 QNFV
-1108 ERNGTSARHLALQ
+1108 EQNSAVQNSMRQNLALQ
-1121 NFNPSGEQIGASKT
+1121 NVKSQNLTKQNSVEWNFITKNPVTRNLASQNSILQNSTEQNSEV
-1135 NIARFYFQN
+1135 QN
-1144 FSAGGGR
+1144 F
-1151 FAANKTG
+1151 T
-1158 VLDLINFDACGRRI
+1158 
-1172 EASKTDALGSCFQN
+1172 
-1186 FDAAGG
+1186 
-1192 LRMRASGAQIG
+1192 
-1203 KGSAGPLRYAM
+1203 
-1214 QILNP
+1214 
-1219 SGSRMRSYGMGA
+1219 
-1231 ARFCSQNF
+1231 
-1239 NGRGVAADAVNF
+1239 
-1251 TLGAANYILD
+1251 
-1261 AKNFAPCGANFT
+1261 AKNFTDQNSSQQNFT
-1273 PPPSGVVRTKNGA
+1273 
-1286 VRINTNDTARTAAT
+1286 ARDFTT
-1300 LAQIGQIENT
+1300 QSLAPAN
-1310 SRIMD
+1310 
-1315 DAAQTKTDAAR
+1315 
-1326 TESDAAPIK
+1326 
-1335 AGALQTESTAAQIQT
+1335 
-1350 DTSKSEG
+1350 SK
-1357 GTVQV
+1357 VK
-1362 RTGEYFV
+1362 TGEYFA
-1369 RANDEPFALSLGAGE
+1369 RTNGEAFTLSLGAGDFE
-1384 YEIGCL
+1384 LGCL

-1396 IKANFVVNQRK
+1396 AKANFRVNERK